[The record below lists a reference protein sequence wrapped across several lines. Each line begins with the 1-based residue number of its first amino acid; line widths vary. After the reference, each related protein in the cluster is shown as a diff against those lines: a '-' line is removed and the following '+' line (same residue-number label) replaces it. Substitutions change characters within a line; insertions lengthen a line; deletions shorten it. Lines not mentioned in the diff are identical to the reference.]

1 MEKLNKKNGEKVSVQ
16 SKNQRG
22 IFYRLK
28 DRLKLNKKNGKKVIV
43 QAEDQPSL
51 AYELTNKY
59 KLEKNKSDDM
69 KALVALGKDLSKYD
83 PATIEGILFYLPL
96 TPEKKNLF
104 QPRNRIVQPEDQQ
117 SHASRLTNKYELKM
131 ERTNPEKFAKLGR
144 ELSRYDPATIEGI
157 LLHLPLIPEEKDL
170 LQPRN
175 RIVQPE
181 DQLELADRLID
192 KYKLK
197 NKHTNL
203 KTMAAL
209 GKDLSRY
216 DPDSTEG
223 ILLHLPLIPE
233 EKKQLKPRNRIV
245 QPEDQLELAYRIT
258 KKYKLKHQH
267 TNLKTFVALGKDLSR
282 YDPDSTEG
290 ILLHL
295 PLIPEEK
302 NLLQPRNR
310 IVKPEDRLELA
321 DRLTDKYNL
330 KMERTD
336 PVTFAKLDRELSK
349 YDSDSTAGILL
360 HLPLIPEE
368 KNLLQ
373 PRNRIVK
380 PENQPNL
387 AYRLTKKYKLKNQHT
402 NVKTLVALGKELS
415 KYDPNSTEGILLLLP
430 LIPEEKKLLQ
440 PRNRIAQPKD
450 QPALAYELTEE
461 KKQSINTET
470 LVIDKDLSKGN
481 PTSSE
486 GNISDLPLIP
496 EEKNLLQPSNR
507 IAQPE
512 GQPALAYELTEEKK
526 QSTNMETLVALDKDL
541 SKDDPTSS
549 GGNISNLPLN
559 PEEKNLLQPS
569 NRIAQPEDQ
578 PALAYELTEEK
589 KQSIN
594 TETLVIDKDLSKG
607 NPTSSEGNISD
618 LPLIPEEKNLL
629 QPSNRIAQPEDQ
641 PALAYE
647 LADEKKQST
656 NMETLV
662 ALDKDLSKGDPNS
675 TEGNISDLPLNP
687 EEKNLLQQRTI
698 EMESI
703 DRTFFIDY
711 LNEQHNLNSNTPL
724 SEKTKA
730 ALIEDL
736 DKFYYLPLKPST
748 CYNFISDLHIIN
760 RDDVYELLND
770 QIPKVNELITQVI
783 NNATLA
789 ITNKYQLLENQSVPK
804 EKLETIATEILDL
817 NLGEEQEREV
827 IAKLEISKEDRATL
841 EEIYREKRDLLQT
854 QESQKDAEIKAATLA
869 ITNTYELSVEK
880 TTPQEKLKA
889 IANELINRNL
899 STLQEHEIIYL
910 LEIETKDRDTLRT
923 IYKELKKIQESQ
935 KDANVKAVTIAF
947 TNIYKLSEDQ
957 PNSQNNLKAIA
968 KTIVD
973 LDLSDEQKREVIL
986 ELEIPKKDKDTLR
999 KMYTNELEKKLQ
1011 ELHWERVSIATA
1023 ISSKYLL
1030 SIEKTTPQEKLKAI
1044 ANELMDLN
1052 PSEVQGKGKDIFHLL
1067 EIKTRDRETLRTI
1080 YNELKK
1086 TQESQKDANIEVAT
1100 LTITNIYELSKDQ
1113 SNSPEKLNK
1122 TAKTI
1127 VDLDL
1132 SDEQKREVIL
1142 ELKIPEKDKATLR
1155 EMYSNELEKNLN
1167 GERIATAISSKY
1179 QLSVEKTTPQEK
1191 LNTIAK
1197 KITKLNLSDEQKR
1210 EVILKLKIP
1219 EKNKTTLREMYSNE
1233 LEKNLN
1239 GERVATA
1246 ISSKYQ
1252 LSVEK
1257 TTPQEKLNTIAKKIT
1272 KLNLSDEQKR
1282 EVILKLKIPEKN
1294 KTTLREMYSNELEKN
1309 LNGERVATAISS
1321 KYQLSVEKTTPQEKL
1336 NTIAKKITKLDLSD
1350 EQKREVIRILE
1361 IPEKDQD
1368 TLREMYLNKFEEK
1381 LNWKIV
1387 TKAIDISS
1395 KYQLSVEKT
1404 TPQEKLK
1411 AIANELIDLNL
1422 SKVQEKEKEIIH
1434 LLEIETEDRDTLRT
1448 IYKELKK
1455 IQVIKKVAPLAIT
1468 TKYELSE
1475 DQSNSPEKLNK
1486 TAKKIANLDLTDEQK
1501 REVILELKIPE
1512 KDRDTLLSIYEEQK
1526 KVANIAIIKK
1536 YQPTALYDLKEIA
1549 KHIANERR
1557 NNVKKKSTESEQLFQ
1572 QNVNAVA
1579 TTITNKHQLSENRPA
1594 TSNKLHRIANEVVYL
1609 NFNIEQKLELMR
1621 TLTLAKADKDK
1632 LLNIFS
1638 NSVINDKIVSLL
1650 AEEIKVAYQLSENKT
1665 ISPKD
1670 LHEIAFIIEN
1680 SYLDEKYME
1689 TIPKAL
1695 VMRREDKKALRDI
1708 IREKAKQQTEKKQEN
1723 EADIKINGKTIAE
1736 VVDDNALLLSRAMN
1750 TALELKENQKVE
1762 PEILSM
1768 MAEFIGSRKLN
1779 EINRRNMPYMLT
1791 LTKEDKKELNE
1802 ITNEKTTLL
1811 NKELEISQ
1819 EPAKMNLSSTL
1830 SQGLNNLDS
1839 KPKNPLQTSPK
1850 PNLRTLLNQSENT
1863 PGLEPNTSPKPGTL
1877 PKAPARI
1884 NLLNAVVQNKIVS
1897 LLAETI
1903 KVNYQLSE
1911 NKTTSPK
1918 DLHEIAITI
1927 ENSYLDEKYMD
1938 TLSDNL
1944 VMRIEEKEAL
1954 RDIIRE
1960 RAKQQT
1966 DKKQEN
1972 EADIKINGKTI
1983 AEVVDDNALLL
1994 SRAMNTALALKENQ
2008 KVEPKMLSTMAEFI
2022 GSRKLNEINRR
2033 NIPYML
2039 TLTKEDKK
2047 ELNEIING
2055 KTTLLSK
2062 LPELDRTNLNPID
2075 QVPLP
2080 LNQRLSNRGSE
2091 QNTLPKPNKN
2101 IKQMNSLSQESAEVS
2116 R

>member
-1 MEKLNKKNGEKVSVQ
+1 NNMEKLNKKNGEKVSVQ

-43 QAEDQPSL
+43 QPEDQLSL

-69 KALVALGKDLSKYD
+69 KALVALGKDLSKYA

-117 SHASRLTNKYELKM
+117 SHAYRLTNKYELKM

-233 EKKQLKPRNRIV
+233 EKKQLQPRNRIV

-349 YDSDSTAGILL
+349 YDSDSTEGILL

-461 KKQSINTET
+461 KKQSTNMET
-470 LVIDKDLSKGN
+470 LVALDKDLSKDD
-481 PTSSE
+481 PTSSG
-486 GNISDLPLIP
+486 GNISNLPLNP
-496 EEKNLLQPSNR
+496 KEKNLLQPSNR

-512 GQPALAYELTEEKK
+512 DQPALAYELTEEKK

-541 SKDDPTSS
+541 SKDDPTSTE
-549 GGNISNLPLN
+549 GILLLLPLI
-559 PEEKNLLQPS
+559 PEEKKLLQPS

-589 KQSIN
+589 KQS
-594 TETLVIDKDLSKG
+594 
-607 NPTSSEGNISD
+607 
-618 LPLIPEEKNLL
+618 
-629 QPSNRIAQPEDQ
+629 
-641 PALAYE
+641 
-647 LADEKKQST
+647 T

-662 ALDKDLSKGDPNS
+662 TLDKDLSKDDPTS
-675 TEGNISDLPLNP
+675 SGGNISNRPLNP
-687 EEKNLLQQRTI
+687 EEKKLLQQRTI

-804 EKLETIATEILDL
+804 EKLETITTEILDL

-854 QESQKDAEIKAATLA
+854 QESQKDAEIKAATIA

-999 KMYTNELEKKLQ
+999 SIYKELKIIQESQKDANIKAVTLAITNIYKLSEDQPNSQNNLKAIAKTIVDLDLSDEQKREVILELEIPKKDKDTLRKMYSNKLEKKLQ
-1011 ELHWERVSIATA
+1011 KLHWERVSIATA

-1052 PSEVQGKGKDIFHLL
+1052 PSEVQGIGKDIFHLL
-1067 EIKTRDRETLRTI
+1067 EMKTRDRKTLRTI

-1086 TQESQKDANIEVAT
+1086 TQESQKYANIKAAT

-1142 ELKIPEKDKATLR
+1142 ELKIPEKDK
-1155 EMYSNELEKNLN
+1155 
-1167 GERIATAISSKY
+1167 
-1179 QLSVEKTTPQEK
+1179 
-1191 LNTIAK
+1191 
-1197 KITKLNLSDEQKR
+1197 
-1210 EVILKLKIP
+1210 
-1219 EKNKTTLREMYSNE
+1219 TTLREMYSNE

-1239 GERVATA
+1239 GERVS
-1246 ISSKYQ
+1246 I
-1252 LSVEK
+1252 
-1257 TTPQEKLNTIAKKIT
+1257 
-1272 KLNLSDEQKR
+1272 
-1282 EVILKLKIPEKN
+1282 
-1294 KTTLREMYSNELEKN
+1294 
-1309 LNGERVATAISS
+1309 ATAISS

-1381 LNWKIV
+1381 LNWKIF
-1387 TKAIDISS
+1387 TAATAISS

-1411 AIANELIDLNL
+1411 GIANELIDLNL
-1422 SKVQEKEKEIIH
+1422 SKAQEKEKEIIH
-1434 LLEIETEDRDTLRT
+1434 LLAIETEDRDTLRT

-1455 IQVIKKVAPLAIT
+1455 IQVIKKVATLAIT

-1486 TAKKIANLDLTDEQK
+1486 TAKKIAKLDLSDEQK
-1501 REVILELKIPE
+1501 REVIFELKIPE

-1536 YQPTALYDLKEIA
+1536 YQPNAQYDLKEIA

-1579 TTITNKHQLSENRPA
+1579 TTITNKHQLSEDRPA
-1594 TSNKLHRIANEVVYL
+1594 TSNKLHRIANEVVNL
-1609 NFNIEQKLELMR
+1609 NLNIDQKLELMR
-1621 TLTLAKADKDK
+1621 TLALTQADKDK
-1632 LLNIFS
+1632 LRNIFS

-1670 LHEIAFIIEN
+1670 LHEIAITIEN
-1680 SYLDEKYME
+1680 SSLDKKYMD
-1689 TIPKAL
+1689 TVSNAL
-1695 VMRREDKKALRDI
+1695 VMTREDKETLRDM
-1708 IREKAKQQTEKKQEN
+1708 IRERAKQQTEKKQEN
-1723 EADIKINGKTIAE
+1723 EVDIKINGKTIAE
-1736 VVDDNALLLSRAMN
+1736 VLDDNALLLSRAMN
-1750 TALELKENQKVE
+1750 TALELKENKKVE

-1884 NLLNAVVQNKIVS
+1884 NLLNVVVQNKIVS

-1911 NKTTSPK
+1911 NKTISPK

-2062 LPELDRTNLNPID
+2062 LPELDRTNPNPID

-2101 IKQMNSLSQESAEVS
+2101 IKQMNSLSQGSAEVS

>member
-594 TETLVIDKDLSKG
+594 TETLV
-607 NPTSSEGNISD
+607 
-618 LPLIPEEKNLL
+618 
-629 QPSNRIAQPEDQ
+629 
-641 PALAYE
+641 
-647 LADEKKQST
+647 
-656 NMETLV
+656 V
-662 ALDKDLSKGDPNS
+662 DKDLSKGDPNS
-675 TEGNISDLPLNP
+675 TEGNISDLPLIP

>member
-1 MEKLNKKNGEKVSVQ
+1 NKKNGEKVSVQ

-43 QAEDQPSL
+43 QPEDQLSL

-69 KALVALGKDLSKYD
+69 KALVALGKDLSKYA

-117 SHASRLTNKYELKM
+117 SHAYRLTNKYELKM

-233 EKKQLKPRNRIV
+233 EKKQLQPRNRIV

-349 YDSDSTAGILL
+349 YDSDSTEGILL

-461 KKQSINTET
+461 KKQSTNMET
-470 LVIDKDLSKGN
+470 LVALDKDLSKDD
-481 PTSSE
+481 PTSSG
-486 GNISDLPLIP
+486 GNISNLPLNP
-496 EEKNLLQPSNR
+496 KEKNLLQPSNR

-512 GQPALAYELTEEKK
+512 DQPALAYELTEEKK

-541 SKDDPTSS
+541 SKDDPTSTE
-549 GGNISNLPLN
+549 GILLLLPLI
-559 PEEKNLLQPS
+559 PEEKKLLQPS

-589 KQSIN
+589 KQS
-594 TETLVIDKDLSKG
+594 
-607 NPTSSEGNISD
+607 
-618 LPLIPEEKNLL
+618 
-629 QPSNRIAQPEDQ
+629 
-641 PALAYE
+641 
-647 LADEKKQST
+647 T

-662 ALDKDLSKGDPNS
+662 TLDKDLSKDDPTS
-675 TEGNISDLPLNP
+675 SGGNISNRPLNP
-687 EEKNLLQQRTI
+687 EEKKLLQQRTI

-804 EKLETIATEILDL
+804 EKLETITTEILDL

-854 QESQKDAEIKAATLA
+854 QESQKDAEIKAATIA

-999 KMYTNELEKKLQ
+999 SIYKELKIIQESQKDANIKAVTLAITNIYKLSEDQPNSQNNLKAIAKTIVDLDLSDEQKREVILELEIPKKDKDTLRKMYSNKLEKKLQ
-1011 ELHWERVSIATA
+1011 KLHWERVSIATA

-1052 PSEVQGKGKDIFHLL
+1052 PSEVQGIGKDIFHLL
-1067 EIKTRDRETLRTI
+1067 EMKTRDRKTLRTI

-1086 TQESQKDANIEVAT
+1086 TQESQKYANIKAAT

-1142 ELKIPEKDKATLR
+1142 ELKIPEKDK
-1155 EMYSNELEKNLN
+1155 
-1167 GERIATAISSKY
+1167 
-1179 QLSVEKTTPQEK
+1179 
-1191 LNTIAK
+1191 
-1197 KITKLNLSDEQKR
+1197 
-1210 EVILKLKIP
+1210 
-1219 EKNKTTLREMYSNE
+1219 TTLREMYSNE

-1239 GERVATA
+1239 GERVS
-1246 ISSKYQ
+1246 I
-1252 LSVEK
+1252 
-1257 TTPQEKLNTIAKKIT
+1257 
-1272 KLNLSDEQKR
+1272 
-1282 EVILKLKIPEKN
+1282 
-1294 KTTLREMYSNELEKN
+1294 
-1309 LNGERVATAISS
+1309 ATAISS

-1381 LNWKIV
+1381 LNWKIF
-1387 TKAIDISS
+1387 TAATAISS

-1411 AIANELIDLNL
+1411 GIANELIDLNL
-1422 SKVQEKEKEIIH
+1422 SKAQEKEKEIIH
-1434 LLEIETEDRDTLRT
+1434 LLAIETEDRDTLRT

-1455 IQVIKKVAPLAIT
+1455 IQVIKKVATLAIT

-1486 TAKKIANLDLTDEQK
+1486 TAKKIAKLDLSDEQK
-1501 REVILELKIPE
+1501 REVIFELKIPE

-1536 YQPTALYDLKEIA
+1536 YQPNAQYDLKEIA

-1579 TTITNKHQLSENRPA
+1579 TTITNKHQLSEDRPA
-1594 TSNKLHRIANEVVYL
+1594 TSNKLHRIANEVVNL
-1609 NFNIEQKLELMR
+1609 NLNIDQKLELMR
-1621 TLTLAKADKDK
+1621 TLALTQADKDK
-1632 LLNIFS
+1632 LRNIFS

-1670 LHEIAFIIEN
+1670 LHEIAITIEN
-1680 SYLDEKYME
+1680 SSLDKKYMD
-1689 TIPKAL
+1689 TVSNAL
-1695 VMRREDKKALRDI
+1695 VMTREDKETLRDM
-1708 IREKAKQQTEKKQEN
+1708 IRERAKQQTEKKQEN
-1723 EADIKINGKTIAE
+1723 EVDIKINGKTIAE
-1736 VVDDNALLLSRAMN
+1736 VLDDNALLLSRAMN
-1750 TALELKENQKVE
+1750 TALELKENKKVE

-1884 NLLNAVVQNKIVS
+1884 NLLNVVVQNKIVS

-1911 NKTTSPK
+1911 NKTISPK

-2062 LPELDRTNLNPID
+2062 LPELDRTNPNPID

-2101 IKQMNSLSQESAEVS
+2101 IKQMNSLSQGSAEVS

>member
-69 KALVALGKDLSKYD
+69 KALVALGKDLSKHA

-117 SHASRLTNKYELKM
+117 SHAYRLTNKYELKM
-131 ERTNPEKFAKLGR
+131 ERTNPENFAKLGR

-233 EKKQLKPRNRIV
+233 EKKQLQPRNRIV

-302 NLLQPRNR
+302 DLLQPRNR
-310 IVKPEDRLELA
+310 IIKPEDRLELA
-321 DRLTDKYNL
+321 DRLTVKYNL

-349 YDSDSTAGILL
+349 YDSDSTEGILL

-415 KYDPNSTEGILLLLP
+415 KYDPNSTAGILLLLP
-430 LIPEEKKLLQ
+430 LNPEEKKLLQ

-450 QPALAYELTEE
+450 
-461 KKQSINTET
+461 
-470 LVIDKDLSKGN
+470 
-481 PTSSE
+481 
-486 GNISDLPLIP
+486 
-496 EEKNLLQPSNR
+496 
-507 IAQPE
+507 
-512 GQPALAYELTEEKK
+512 QPALAYELTEEKK

-549 GGNISNLPLN
+549 GGNISNFPLN

-589 KQSIN
+589 KQS
-594 TETLVIDKDLSKG
+594 
-607 NPTSSEGNISD
+607 
-618 LPLIPEEKNLL
+618 
-629 QPSNRIAQPEDQ
+629 
-641 PALAYE
+641 
-647 LADEKKQST
+647 T

-662 ALDKDLSKGDPNS
+662 ALDKDLSKDDPTS
-675 TEGNISDLPLNP
+675 SEGNISNRPLNP

-711 LNEQHNLNSNTPL
+711 HNEQHNLNSNTPL

-854 QESQKDAEIKAATLA
+854 QESQKDAEIKAATIA

-957 PNSQNNLKAIA
+957 PNSQSNLKAIAKTIVDLDLSDEQKREVILELEIPKKDKDTLRSIYKELKIIQESQKDANIKAVTLAITNIYKLSEDQPNSQNNLKAIA

-999 KMYTNELEKKLQ
+999 KMYSNKLEKKLQ
-1011 ELHWERVSIATA
+1011 KLHWERVSIATA

-1052 PSEVQGKGKDIFHLL
+1052 PSEVQGIGKDIFHLL
-1067 EIKTRDRETLRTI
+1067 EMKTRDRKTLRTI

-1086 TQESQKDANIEVAT
+1086 TQESQKYANIKAAT
-1100 LTITNIYELSKDQ
+1100 
-1113 SNSPEKLNK
+1113 
-1122 TAKTI
+1122 
-1127 VDLDL
+1127 
-1132 SDEQKREVIL
+1132 
-1142 ELKIPEKDKATLR
+1142 
-1155 EMYSNELEKNLN
+1155 
-1167 GERIATAISSKY
+1167 
-1179 QLSVEKTTPQEK
+1179 
-1191 LNTIAK
+1191 
-1197 KITKLNLSDEQKR
+1197 
-1210 EVILKLKIP
+1210 
-1219 EKNKTTLREMYSNE
+1219 
-1233 LEKNLN
+1233 
-1239 GERVATA
+1239 
-1246 ISSKYQ
+1246 
-1252 LSVEK
+1252 
-1257 TTPQEKLNTIAKKIT
+1257 
-1272 KLNLSDEQKR
+1272 
-1282 EVILKLKIPEKN
+1282 
-1294 KTTLREMYSNELEKN
+1294 
-1309 LNGERVATAISS
+1309 
-1321 KYQLSVEKTTPQEKL
+1321 
-1336 NTIAKKITKLDLSD
+1336 
-1350 EQKREVIRILE
+1350 
-1361 IPEKDQD
+1361 
-1368 TLREMYLNKFEEK
+1368 
-1381 LNWKIV
+1381 
-1387 TKAIDISS
+1387 
-1395 KYQLSVEKT
+1395 
-1404 TPQEKLK
+1404 
-1411 AIANELIDLNL
+1411 
-1422 SKVQEKEKEIIH
+1422 
-1434 LLEIETEDRDTLRT
+1434 
-1448 IYKELKK
+1448 
-1455 IQVIKKVAPLAIT
+1455 LAIT

-1512 KDRDTLLSIYEEQK
+1512 KDQDTLLSIYEEQK
-1526 KVANIAIIKK
+1526 KAANIAIIKK
-1536 YQPTALYDLKEIA
+1536 YQPNAQYDLKEIA

-1557 NNVKKKSTESEQLFQ
+1557 NNVKKKSTESKQLFQ
-1572 QNVNAVA
+1572 QNVHAVA
-1579 TTITNKHQLSENRPA
+1579 TTITNKHQLSEKRPA
-1594 TSNKLHRIANEVVYL
+1594 NPNKLHRIANEVVNL
-1609 NFNIEQKLELMR
+1609 NLNIDQKLELMR
-1621 TLTLAKADKDK
+1621 TLALTQADKDK
-1632 LLNIFS
+1632 LRNIFS

-1670 LHEIAFIIEN
+1670 LHNIAITIEN
-1680 SYLDEKYME
+1680 SSLDKKYKD
-1689 TIPKAL
+1689 TVSNAL
-1695 VMRREDKKALRDI
+1695 VMTREDKETLRDM
-1708 IREKAKQQTEKKQEN
+1708 IRERAKQQTEKKQEN
-1723 EADIKINGKTIAE
+1723 EADIKINGKT
-1736 VVDDNALLLSRAMN
+1736 
-1750 TALELKENQKVE
+1750 
-1762 PEILSM
+1762 
-1768 MAEFIGSRKLN
+1768 
-1779 EINRRNMPYMLT
+1779 
-1791 LTKEDKKELNE
+1791 
-1802 ITNEKTTLL
+1802 
-1811 NKELEISQ
+1811 
-1819 EPAKMNLSSTL
+1819 
-1830 SQGLNNLDS
+1830 
-1839 KPKNPLQTSPK
+1839 
-1850 PNLRTLLNQSENT
+1850 
-1863 PGLEPNTSPKPGTL
+1863 
-1877 PKAPARI
+1877 
-1884 NLLNAVVQNKIVS
+1884 
-1897 LLAETI
+1897 
-1903 KVNYQLSE
+1903 
-1911 NKTTSPK
+1911 
-1918 DLHEIAITI
+1918 
-1927 ENSYLDEKYMD
+1927 
-1938 TLSDNL
+1938 
-1944 VMRIEEKEAL
+1944 
-1954 RDIIRE
+1954 
-1960 RAKQQT
+1960 
-1966 DKKQEN
+1966 
-1972 EADIKINGKTI
+1972 
-1983 AEVVDDNALLL
+1983 
-1994 SRAMNTALALKENQ
+1994 
-2008 KVEPKMLSTMAEFI
+2008 
-2022 GSRKLNEINRR
+2022 
-2033 NIPYML
+2033 
-2039 TLTKEDKK
+2039 
-2047 ELNEIING
+2047 
-2055 KTTLLSK
+2055 
-2062 LPELDRTNLNPID
+2062 
-2075 QVPLP
+2075 
-2080 LNQRLSNRGSE
+2080 
-2091 QNTLPKPNKN
+2091 
-2101 IKQMNSLSQESAEVS
+2101 
-2116 R
+2116 

>member
-69 KALVALGKDLSKYD
+69 KALVALEKDLSKYD

-104 QPRNRIVQPEDQQ
+104 QPRNRIVRPEDQQ
-117 SHASRLTNKYELKM
+117 SHAYRLTNKYELKM

-181 DQLELADRLID
+181 DQFELADRLID

-282 YDPDSTEG
+282 YDPDSTAG

-321 DRLTDKYNL
+321 DRLTVKYNL

-415 KYDPNSTEGILLLLP
+415 KYDPNSTAGILLLLP
-430 LIPEEKKLLQ
+430 LNPEEKKLLQ

-450 QPALAYELTEE
+450 
-461 KKQSINTET
+461 
-470 LVIDKDLSKGN
+470 
-481 PTSSE
+481 
-486 GNISDLPLIP
+486 
-496 EEKNLLQPSNR
+496 
-507 IAQPE
+507 
-512 GQPALAYELTEEKK
+512 QPALAYELTEEKK

-549 GGNISNLPLN
+549 EGNISN
-559 PEEKNLLQPS
+559 
-569 NRIAQPEDQ
+569 R
-578 PALAYELTEEK
+578 
-589 KQSIN
+589 
-594 TETLVIDKDLSKG
+594 
-607 NPTSSEGNISD
+607 
-618 LPLIPEEKNLL
+618 
-629 QPSNRIAQPEDQ
+629 
-641 PALAYE
+641 
-647 LADEKKQST
+647 
-656 NMETLV
+656 
-662 ALDKDLSKGDPNS
+662 
-675 TEGNISDLPLNP
+675 PLNP

-854 QESQKDAEIKAATLA
+854 QESQKDAEIKAATIA

-957 PNSQNNLKAIA
+957 PNSQSNLKAIAKTIVDLDLSDEQKRKVILELEIPKKDKDTLRSIYKELKIIQESQKDANIKAVTLAITNIYKLSEDQPNSQNNLKAIA

-999 KMYTNELEKKLQ
+999 KMYSNKLEKKLQ
-1011 ELHWERVSIATA
+1011 KLHWERVSIATA

-1052 PSEVQGKGKDIFHLL
+1052 PSEVQGIGKDIFHLL
-1067 EIKTRDRETLRTI
+1067 EMKTRDRKTLRTI

-1086 TQESQKDANIEVAT
+1086 TQESQKYANIKAAT

-1122 TAKTI
+1122 IAKTI
-1127 VDLDL
+1127 VALDL

-1142 ELKIPEKDKATLR
+1142 ELKIPEKDK
-1155 EMYSNELEKNLN
+1155 
-1167 GERIATAISSKY
+1167 
-1179 QLSVEKTTPQEK
+1179 
-1191 LNTIAK
+1191 
-1197 KITKLNLSDEQKR
+1197 
-1210 EVILKLKIP
+1210 
-1219 EKNKTTLREMYSNE
+1219 TTLREMYSDE

-1239 GERVATA
+1239 GERVS
-1246 ISSKYQ
+1246 I
-1252 LSVEK
+1252 
-1257 TTPQEKLNTIAKKIT
+1257 
-1272 KLNLSDEQKR
+1272 
-1282 EVILKLKIPEKN
+1282 
-1294 KTTLREMYSNELEKN
+1294 
-1309 LNGERVATAISS
+1309 ATAISS

-1381 LNWKIV
+1381 LNWKIFTV
-1387 TKAIDISS
+1387 ATAISS

-1422 SKVQEKEKEIIH
+1422 SKAQEKEKEIIH
-1434 LLEIETEDRDTLRT
+1434 LLEIETEDRDTLRA

-1455 IQVIKKVAPLAIT
+1455 IQVIKKVATLAIT
-1468 TKYELSE
+1468 NTYELSE

-1486 TAKKIANLDLTDEQK
+1486 TAKKIAKLDLSDEQK
-1501 REVILELKIPE
+1501 REVIFELKIPE
-1512 KDRDTLLSIYEEQK
+1512 KGQDTLLSIYEEQK
-1526 KVANIAIIKK
+1526 KAANIAIIKK
-1536 YQPTALYDLKEIA
+1536 YKPNAQYDLKEIA

-1572 QNVNAVA
+1572 QNVHAVA
-1579 TTITNKHQLSENRPA
+1579 TTITNKHQLSEKRPA
-1594 TSNKLHRIANEVVYL
+1594 NPNKLRRIANEVVNL
-1609 NFNIEQKLELMR
+1609 NLNIDQKLELMR
-1621 TLTLAKADKDK
+1621 TLALTQADKDK
-1632 LLNIFS
+1632 LRNIFS

-1670 LHEIAFIIEN
+1670 LHNIAITIEN
-1680 SYLDEKYME
+1680 SSLDKKYID
-1689 TIPKAL
+1689 TVSNAL
-1695 VMRREDKKALRDI
+1695 VMTREDKETLRDM
-1708 IREKAKQQTEKKQEN
+1708 IRERAKQQTEKKQEN

-1736 VVDDNALLLSRAMN
+1736 VLDDNALLLSRAMD
-1750 TALELKENQKVE
+1750 TALELKENEKVK

-1819 EPAKMNLSSTL
+1819 EPAKMNLSSIL

>member
-43 QAEDQPSL
+43 QPEDQPSL

-69 KALVALGKDLSKYD
+69 KALVALGKDLSKYA
-83 PATIEGILFYLPL
+83 PATIEGILFYLSL

-104 QPRNRIVQPEDQQ
+104 QPRNRIVKPEDQQ
-117 SHASRLTNKYELKM
+117 SHAYRLTNKYELKM

-233 EKKQLKPRNRIV
+233 EKKQLQPRNRIV

-267 TNLKTFVALGKDLSR
+267 TNLKTFIALGKDLSR

-387 AYRLTKKYKLKNQHT
+387 AYRLTKKYKLKHQHT

-430 LIPEEKKLLQ
+430 LNPEEKKLLQ

-450 QPALAYELTEE
+450 
-461 KKQSINTET
+461 
-470 LVIDKDLSKGN
+470 
-481 PTSSE
+481 
-486 GNISDLPLIP
+486 
-496 EEKNLLQPSNR
+496 
-507 IAQPE
+507 
-512 GQPALAYELTEEKK
+512 QPALAYELTEEKK

-549 GGNISNLPLN
+549 EGNISN
-559 PEEKNLLQPS
+559 
-569 NRIAQPEDQ
+569 
-578 PALAYELTEEK
+578 
-589 KQSIN
+589 
-594 TETLVIDKDLSKG
+594 
-607 NPTSSEGNISD
+607 
-618 LPLIPEEKNLL
+618 
-629 QPSNRIAQPEDQ
+629 
-641 PALAYE
+641 
-647 LADEKKQST
+647 
-656 NMETLV
+656 
-662 ALDKDLSKGDPNS
+662 
-675 TEGNISDLPLNP
+675 LPLNP

-804 EKLETIATEILDL
+804 EKLEAIATEILDL

-854 QESQKDAEIKAATLA
+854 QESQKDAEIKAATIA
-869 ITNTYELSVEK
+869 IINTYELSVEK

-923 IYKELKKIQESQ
+923 IYKELKKIQENQ

-947 TNIYKLSEDQ
+947 KNIYKLSENQPNSQNNLKAIAKTIVDLDLSDEQKREVILELEIPKKDKDTLGTIYKELKIIQESQKDANIKAITIAITNIYKLSEDQ
-957 PNSQNNLKAIA
+957 SNSQNNLKAIA

-999 KMYTNELEKKLQ
+999 KMYSNKLEKKLQ
-1011 ELHWERVSIATA
+1011 KLHWERVSIATA

-1052 PSEVQGKGKDIFHLL
+1052 PSEVQGIGKDIFHLL
-1067 EIKTRDRETLRTI
+1067 EMKTRDRKTLRTI

-1086 TQESQKDANIEVAT
+1086 TQESQKYANIKAAT

-1122 TAKTI
+1122 IAKTI

-1142 ELKIPEKDKATLR
+1142 ELKIPEKDKTTLR
-1155 EMYSNELEKNLN
+1155 EMYSDELEKNLN
-1167 GERIATAISSKY
+1167 GERVSIAKDISSKY
-1179 QLSVEKTTPQEK
+1179 QLSVEKTTPQER

-1197 KITKLNLSDEQKR
+1197 KI
-1210 EVILKLKIP
+1210 
-1219 EKNKTTLREMYSNE
+1219 M
-1233 LEKNLN
+1233 
-1239 GERVATA
+1239 
-1246 ISSKYQ
+1246 
-1252 LSVEK
+1252 
-1257 TTPQEKLNTIAKKIT
+1257 
-1272 KLNLSDEQKR
+1272 
-1282 EVILKLKIPEKN
+1282 
-1294 KTTLREMYSNELEKN
+1294 
-1309 LNGERVATAISS
+1309 
-1321 KYQLSVEKTTPQEKL
+1321 
-1336 NTIAKKITKLDLSD
+1336 KLDLSD

-1361 IPEKDQD
+1361 ISEKDQD

-1387 TKAIDISS
+1387 TTAAAISS

-1404 TPQEKLK
+1404 IPQEKLK
-1411 AIANELIDLNL
+1411 AIANELMDLNL
-1422 SKVQEKEKEIIH
+1422 SKAQEKEEEIIH
-1434 LLEIETEDRDTLRT
+1434 LLAIETEDRDTLRT

-1455 IQVIKKVAPLAIT
+1455 IQVIKKVATLAIT

-1512 KDRDTLLSIYEEQK
+1512 KDQDTLLSIYEEQK
-1526 KVANIAIIKK
+1526 KAANIAIIKK
-1536 YQPTALYDLKEIA
+1536 YQPNAQYDLKEIA

-1579 TTITNKHQLSENRPA
+1579 TTITNKHQLSEDRPA
-1594 TSNKLHRIANEVVYL
+1594 TSNKLHRIANEVVNL
-1609 NFNIEQKLELMR
+1609 NLNIDQKLELMR
-1621 TLTLAKADKDK
+1621 TLALTQADKDK
-1632 LLNIFS
+1632 LRNIFS

-1650 AEEIKVAYQLSENKT
+1650 AEEIKVAYQLTENKA

-1670 LHEIAFIIEN
+1670 LHNIAITIEN
-1680 SYLDEKYME
+1680 SSLDKKYMDAV
-1689 TIPKAL
+1689 PNAL
-1695 VMRREDKKALRDI
+1695 VMTREDKETLRDM
-1708 IREKAKQQTEKKQEN
+1708 IRERAKQQTEKKQEN

-1736 VVDDNALLLSRAMN
+1736 VLDDNALLLSRAMN
-1750 TALELKENQKVE
+1750 TALELKENKKVE

-1779 EINRRNMPYMLT
+1779 EINRRNIPYMLT
-1791 LTKEDKKELNE
+1791 LTKEDKEELSE
-1802 ITNEKTTLL
+1802 IINEKTTLL

-1839 KPKNPLQTSPK
+1839 NPKDPLQTSPK

-1884 NLLNAVVQNKIVS
+1884 NLLNVVVQNKIVS

-2039 TLTKEDKK
+2039 TLTNEDKK

-2062 LPELDRTNLNPID
+2062 LPELDRTNPNPID

-2101 IKQMNSLSQESAEVS
+2101 IKQMNSLSQGSAEVS

>member
-43 QAEDQPSL
+43 QPEDQSSL

-69 KALVALGKDLSKYD
+69 KALVALGKDLSKYA

-117 SHASRLTNKYELKM
+117 SHAYRLTNKYELKM

-223 ILLHLPLIPE
+223 ILLHLPVIPE

-310 IVKPEDRLELA
+310 IVKPEDRLEIA

-349 YDSDSTAGILL
+349 YDSDSTEGILL

-368 KNLLQ
+368 KKLLQ
-373 PRNRIVK
+373 PRNRIVN

-430 LIPEEKKLLQ
+430 LNPEEKKLLQ

-461 KKQSINTET
+461 KKQSTNTET
-470 LVIDKDLSKGN
+470 LVIDKDLSKGD

-486 GNISDLPLIP
+486 GNIS
-496 EEKNLLQPSNR
+496 
-507 IAQPE
+507 
-512 GQPALAYELTEEKK
+512 
-526 QSTNMETLVALDKDL
+526 
-541 SKDDPTSS
+541 
-549 GGNISNLPLN
+549 NLPLN
-559 PEEKNLLQPS
+559 S
-569 NRIAQPEDQ
+569 
-578 PALAYELTEEK
+578 
-589 KQSIN
+589 
-594 TETLVIDKDLSKG
+594 
-607 NPTSSEGNISD
+607 
-618 LPLIPEEKNLL
+618 
-629 QPSNRIAQPEDQ
+629 
-641 PALAYE
+641 
-647 LADEKKQST
+647 
-656 NMETLV
+656 
-662 ALDKDLSKGDPNS
+662 
-675 TEGNISDLPLNP
+675 

-698 EMESI
+698 EMDSE
-703 DRTFFIDY
+703 DRTFFIDHF
-711 LNEQHNLNSNTPL
+711 NEKHSLNSNTPL

-748 CYNFISDLHIIN
+748 CYNFISDLHITN
-760 RDDVYELLND
+760 RDDVRELLND
-770 QIPKVNELITQVI
+770 QIPKVNKLITQVI

-789 ITNKYQLLENQSVPK
+789 ITSKYQLVENQSVPK
-804 EKLETIATEILDL
+804 EKLEAIATEIMNL
-817 NLGEEQEREV
+817 NLVEEQKREV

-841 EEIYREKRDLLQT
+841 GEIYREKQDLLQT
-854 QESQKDAEIKAATLA
+854 QESQKDAEIKAATIA
-869 ITNTYELSVEK
+869 ITTKYE
-880 TTPQEKLKA
+880 
-889 IANELINRNL
+889 
-899 STLQEHEIIYL
+899 
-910 LEIETKDRDTLRT
+910 
-923 IYKELKKIQESQ
+923 
-935 KDANVKAVTIAF
+935 
-947 TNIYKLSEDQ
+947 LSEDQ
-957 PNSQNNLKAIA
+957 
-968 KTIVD
+968 
-973 LDLSDEQKREVIL
+973 
-986 ELEIPKKDKDTLR
+986 
-999 KMYTNELEKKLQ
+999 
-1011 ELHWERVSIATA
+1011 
-1023 ISSKYLL
+1023 
-1030 SIEKTTPQEKLKAI
+1030 
-1044 ANELMDLN
+1044 
-1052 PSEVQGKGKDIFHLL
+1052 
-1067 EIKTRDRETLRTI
+1067 
-1080 YNELKK
+1080 
-1086 TQESQKDANIEVAT
+1086 
-1100 LTITNIYELSKDQ
+1100 
-1113 SNSPEKLNK
+1113 SNSSEKLNK
-1122 TAKTI
+1122 TAKKI
-1127 VDLDL
+1127 AKLDL

-1142 ELKIPEKDKATLR
+1142 ELKIPEKD
-1155 EMYSNELEKNLN
+1155 
-1167 GERIATAISSKY
+1167 
-1179 QLSVEKTTPQEK
+1179 Q
-1191 LNTIAK
+1191 
-1197 KITKLNLSDEQKR
+1197 
-1210 EVILKLKIP
+1210 
-1219 EKNKTTLREMYSNE
+1219 
-1233 LEKNLN
+1233 
-1239 GERVATA
+1239 
-1246 ISSKYQ
+1246 
-1252 LSVEK
+1252 
-1257 TTPQEKLNTIAKKIT
+1257 
-1272 KLNLSDEQKR
+1272 
-1282 EVILKLKIPEKN
+1282 
-1294 KTTLREMYSNELEKN
+1294 
-1309 LNGERVATAISS
+1309 
-1321 KYQLSVEKTTPQEKL
+1321 
-1336 NTIAKKITKLDLSD
+1336 
-1350 EQKREVIRILE
+1350 
-1361 IPEKDQD
+1361 
-1368 TLREMYLNKFEEK
+1368 
-1381 LNWKIV
+1381 
-1387 TKAIDISS
+1387 
-1395 KYQLSVEKT
+1395 
-1404 TPQEKLK
+1404 
-1411 AIANELIDLNL
+1411 
-1422 SKVQEKEKEIIH
+1422 
-1434 LLEIETEDRDTLRT
+1434 
-1448 IYKELKK
+1448 
-1455 IQVIKKVAPLAIT
+1455 
-1468 TKYELSE
+1468 
-1475 DQSNSPEKLNK
+1475 
-1486 TAKKIANLDLTDEQK
+1486 
-1501 REVILELKIPE
+1501 
-1512 KDRDTLLSIYEEQK
+1512 DTLLSIYEEQK
-1526 KVANIAIIKK
+1526 KAATIAIIKK
-1536 YQPTALYDLKEIA
+1536 YKPNAQHDLKEIA

-1572 QNVNAVA
+1572 QNVHAVA
-1579 TTITNKHQLSENRPA
+1579 TTITNKHQLSEKRPA
-1594 TSNKLHRIANEVVYL
+1594 NPNKLHRIANEVVNL
-1609 NFNIEQKLELMR
+1609 NLNIDQKLELMR
-1621 TLTLAKADKDK
+1621 TLALTQADKDK
-1632 LLNIFS
+1632 LRNIFS
-1638 NSVINDKIVSLL
+1638 NSVINDKIVPLL

-1670 LHEIAFIIEN
+1670 LHNIAITIEN
-1680 SYLDEKYME
+1680 SSLDKKY
-1689 TIPKAL
+1689 IDAVPNAL
-1695 VMRREDKKALRDI
+1695 VMTREDKETLRDM
-1708 IREKAKQQTEKKQEN
+1708 IRERAKQQTEIKQEN

-1736 VVDDNALLLSRAMN
+1736 VLDDNALLLSRAMN
-1750 TALELKENQKVE
+1750 TALELKENKKVE

-1884 NLLNAVVQNKIVS
+1884 NLLNVVVQNKIVS

-1911 NKTTSPK
+1911 NKTISPK

-1994 SRAMNTALALKENQ
+1994 SRAMNTALALNENQ

-2062 LPELDRTNLNPID
+2062 LPELDRTNPNPID

-2080 LNQRLSNRGSE
+2080 LNQRLSNLGSE
-2091 QNTLPKPNKN
+2091 QNTPPKPNKN
-2101 IKQMNSLSQESAEVS
+2101 IKQMNSLSQGSAEVS

>member
-461 KKQSINTET
+461 KKQSTNMETLVIDKDLSKDDPTSSGGNISNLPLNPEEKNLLQPSNRIAQPEGQPALAYELTEEKKQSTNTET

-549 GGNISNLPLN
+549 GGNISN
-559 PEEKNLLQPS
+559 
-569 NRIAQPEDQ
+569 
-578 PALAYELTEEK
+578 
-589 KQSIN
+589 
-594 TETLVIDKDLSKG
+594 
-607 NPTSSEGNISD
+607 
-618 LPLIPEEKNLL
+618 
-629 QPSNRIAQPEDQ
+629 
-641 PALAYE
+641 
-647 LADEKKQST
+647 
-656 NMETLV
+656 
-662 ALDKDLSKGDPNS
+662 
-675 TEGNISDLPLNP
+675 LPLNP

-1167 GERIATAISSKY
+1167 GERI
-1179 QLSVEKTTPQEK
+1179 
-1191 LNTIAK
+1191 
-1197 KITKLNLSDEQKR
+1197 
-1210 EVILKLKIP
+1210 
-1219 EKNKTTLREMYSNE
+1219 
-1233 LEKNLN
+1233 
-1239 GERVATA
+1239 ATA

>member
-59 KLEKNKSDDM
+59 KLEKNKSDDI
-69 KALVALGKDLSKYD
+69 KALVALGKDLSKYA

-117 SHASRLTNKYELKM
+117 SHAYRLTNKYELKM

-157 LLHLPLIPEEKDL
+157 L

-233 EKKQLKPRNRIV
+233 EKKQLQPRNRIV

-440 PRNRIAQPKD
+440 PRNRIAQPK
-450 QPALAYELTEE
+450 
-461 KKQSINTET
+461 N
-470 LVIDKDLSKGN
+470 
-481 PTSSE
+481 
-486 GNISDLPLIP
+486 
-496 EEKNLLQPSNR
+496 
-507 IAQPE
+507 
-512 GQPALAYELTEEKK
+512 QPALAYELTEEKK
-526 QSTNMETLVALDKDL
+526 QSTNMETLVVLDKDL

-549 GGNISNLPLN
+549 EGNISNLPLN
-559 PEEKNLLQPS
+559 PEEKKLLQPS
-569 NRIAQPEDQ
+569 NRIAQPKDQ

-589 KQSIN
+589 KQS
-594 TETLVIDKDLSKG
+594 TSMETLVIDKDLSKG
-607 NPTSSEGNISD
+607 DPT
-618 LPLIPEEKNLL
+618 
-629 QPSNRIAQPEDQ
+629 
-641 PALAYE
+641 
-647 LADEKKQST
+647 
-656 NMETLV
+656 
-662 ALDKDLSKGDPNS
+662 S
-675 TEGNISDLPLNP
+675 TEGNISNLPLNP

-698 EMESI
+698 EMDSE

-804 EKLETIATEILDL
+804 EKL
-817 NLGEEQEREV
+817 
-827 IAKLEISKEDRATL
+827 
-841 EEIYREKRDLLQT
+841 
-854 QESQKDAEIKAATLA
+854 
-869 ITNTYELSVEK
+869 
-880 TTPQEKLKA
+880 KA

-923 IYKELKKIQESQ
+923 IYKELKKIQENQ

-947 TNIYKLSEDQ
+947 KNIYKLSEDQ

-999 KMYTNELEKKLQ
+999 TIYKELKIIQESQKDANIKAITIAITNIYKLSEDQSNSQNNLKAIAKTIWALDLSDEQKREVILELEIPKKDKDTLRKMYSNKLEKKLQ
-1011 ELHWERVSIATA
+1011 KLHWERVSIATA

-1052 PSEVQGKGKDIFHLL
+1052 PSEVQGMGKDIFHLL
-1067 EIKTRDRETLRTI
+1067 EIKTRDRKTLRTI

-1086 TQESQKDANIEVAT
+1086 TQESQKDANIKAAT
-1100 LTITNIYELSKDQ
+1100 LAITNIYELSKDQ

-1122 TAKTI
+1122 IAKTI

-1132 SDEQKREVIL
+1132 SEEQKREVIL

-1167 GERIATAISSKY
+1167 GERVSI
-1179 QLSVEKTTPQEK
+1179 
-1191 LNTIAK
+1191 
-1197 KITKLNLSDEQKR
+1197 
-1210 EVILKLKIP
+1210 
-1219 EKNKTTLREMYSNE
+1219 
-1233 LEKNLN
+1233 
-1239 GERVATA
+1239 
-1246 ISSKYQ
+1246 
-1252 LSVEK
+1252 
-1257 TTPQEKLNTIAKKIT
+1257 
-1272 KLNLSDEQKR
+1272 
-1282 EVILKLKIPEKN
+1282 
-1294 KTTLREMYSNELEKN
+1294 
-1309 LNGERVATAISS
+1309 ATAISS

-1381 LNWKIV
+1381 LNWKIF
-1387 TKAIDISS
+1387 TAATAISS

-1411 AIANELIDLNL
+1411 GIANELIDLNL
-1422 SKVQEKEKEIIH
+1422 SKAQEKEKEIIH

-1455 IQVIKKVAPLAIT
+1455 IQVIKKAATLAIT

-1512 KDRDTLLSIYEEQK
+1512 KDQDTLLSIYEEQK
-1526 KVANIAIIKK
+1526 KAANIAIIKK
-1536 YQPTALYDLKEIA
+1536 YQPNAQYDLKEIA

-1557 NNVKKKSTESEQLFQ
+1557 NNVKKKSTESKQLFQ
-1572 QNVNAVA
+1572 QNVHAVA
-1579 TTITNKHQLSENRPA
+1579 TTITNKHQLSEKRPA
-1594 TSNKLHRIANEVVYL
+1594 NPNKLHRIANEVVNL
-1609 NFNIEQKLELMR
+1609 NLNIDQKLELMR
-1621 TLTLAKADKDK
+1621 TLALTQADKDK
-1632 LLNIFS
+1632 LRNIFS

-1670 LHEIAFIIEN
+1670 LHNIAITIEN
-1680 SYLDEKYME
+1680 SSLDKKYMD
-1689 TIPKAL
+1689 TVSNAL
-1695 VMRREDKKALRDI
+1695 VMTREDKETLRDM
-1708 IREKAKQQTEKKQEN
+1708 IRERAKQQTEKKQEN

-1736 VVDDNALLLSRAMN
+1736 VLDDNALLLSRAMD
-1750 TALELKENQKVE
+1750 TALELKENEKVK

-1779 EINRRNMPYMLT
+1779 EINRRNIPYMLT
-1791 LTKEDKKELNE
+1791 LTKEDKEELSE
-1802 ITNEKTTLL
+1802 IINEKTTLL

-1839 KPKNPLQTSPK
+1839 NPKDPLQTSPK

-1884 NLLNAVVQNKIVS
+1884 NLLNVVVQNKIVS

-1911 NKTTSPK
+1911 NKTISPK

-1927 ENSYLDEKYMD
+1927 ENSYLDKKYMD

-1944 VMRIEEKEAL
+1944 VMRREDKEAL
-1954 RDIIRE
+1954 QDIIRE

-2062 LPELDRTNLNPID
+2062 LLELDRTNPNPID

-2101 IKQMNSLSQESAEVS
+2101 IKQMNSLSQGSAEVS

>member
-69 KALVALGKDLSKYD
+69 KALVALGKDLSKHA

-117 SHASRLTNKYELKM
+117 SHAYRLTNKYELKM
-131 ERTNPEKFAKLGR
+131 ERTNPENFAKLGR

-233 EKKQLKPRNRIV
+233 EKKQLQPRNRIV

-302 NLLQPRNR
+302 DLLQPRNR
-310 IVKPEDRLELA
+310 IIKPEDRLELA
-321 DRLTDKYNL
+321 DRLTVKYNL

-349 YDSDSTAGILL
+349 YDSDSTEGILL

-415 KYDPNSTEGILLLLP
+415 KYDPNSTAGILLLLP
-430 LIPEEKKLLQ
+430 LNPEEKKLLQ

-450 QPALAYELTEE
+450 
-461 KKQSINTET
+461 
-470 LVIDKDLSKGN
+470 
-481 PTSSE
+481 
-486 GNISDLPLIP
+486 
-496 EEKNLLQPSNR
+496 
-507 IAQPE
+507 
-512 GQPALAYELTEEKK
+512 QPALAYELTEEKK

-549 GGNISNLPLN
+549 GGNISNFPLN

-589 KQSIN
+589 KQS
-594 TETLVIDKDLSKG
+594 
-607 NPTSSEGNISD
+607 
-618 LPLIPEEKNLL
+618 
-629 QPSNRIAQPEDQ
+629 
-641 PALAYE
+641 
-647 LADEKKQST
+647 T

-662 ALDKDLSKGDPNS
+662 ALDKDLSKDDPTS
-675 TEGNISDLPLNP
+675 SEGNISNRPLNP

-711 LNEQHNLNSNTPL
+711 HNEQHNLNSNTPL

-854 QESQKDAEIKAATLA
+854 QESQKDAEIKAATIA

-957 PNSQNNLKAIA
+957 PNSQSNLKAIAKTIVDLDLSDEQKREVILELEIPKKDKDTLRSIYKELKIIQESQKDANIKAVTLAITNIYKLSEDQPNSQNNLKAIA

-999 KMYTNELEKKLQ
+999 KMYSNKLEKKLQ
-1011 ELHWERVSIATA
+1011 KLHWERVSIATA

-1052 PSEVQGKGKDIFHLL
+1052 PSEVQGIGKDIFHLL
-1067 EIKTRDRETLRTI
+1067 EMKTRDRKTLRTI

-1086 TQESQKDANIEVAT
+1086 TQESQKYANIKAAT

-1122 TAKTI
+1122 IAKTI
-1127 VDLDL
+1127 VALDL
-1132 SDEQKREVIL
+1132 SDEQKSEVIL
-1142 ELKIPEKDKATLR
+1142 ELKIPEKD
-1155 EMYSNELEKNLN
+1155 
-1167 GERIATAISSKY
+1167 
-1179 QLSVEKTTPQEK
+1179 
-1191 LNTIAK
+1191 
-1197 KITKLNLSDEQKR
+1197 
-1210 EVILKLKIP
+1210 
-1219 EKNKTTLREMYSNE
+1219 KTTLREMYSNE

-1239 GERVATA
+1239 GERVS
-1246 ISSKYQ
+1246 I
-1252 LSVEK
+1252 
-1257 TTPQEKLNTIAKKIT
+1257 
-1272 KLNLSDEQKR
+1272 
-1282 EVILKLKIPEKN
+1282 
-1294 KTTLREMYSNELEKN
+1294 
-1309 LNGERVATAISS
+1309 ATAISS

-1381 LNWKIV
+1381 LNWKIF
-1387 TKAIDISS
+1387 TAATAISS

-1422 SKVQEKEKEIIH
+1422 SKAQEKEKEIIH
-1434 LLEIETEDRDTLRT
+1434 LLEIETEDRATLRT

-1455 IQVIKKVAPLAIT
+1455 IQVIKKAATLAIT

-1512 KDRDTLLSIYEEQK
+1512 KDQDTLLSIYEEQK
-1526 KVANIAIIKK
+1526 KAANIAIIKK
-1536 YQPTALYDLKEIA
+1536 YQPNAQYDLKEIA

-1557 NNVKKKSTESEQLFQ
+1557 NNVKKKSTESKQLFQ
-1572 QNVNAVA
+1572 QNVHAVA
-1579 TTITNKHQLSENRPA
+1579 TTITNKHQLSEKRPA
-1594 TSNKLHRIANEVVYL
+1594 NPNKLHRIANEVVNL
-1609 NFNIEQKLELMR
+1609 NLNIDQKLELMR
-1621 TLTLAKADKDK
+1621 TLALTQADKDK
-1632 LLNIFS
+1632 LRNIFS

-1670 LHEIAFIIEN
+1670 LHNIAITIEN
-1680 SYLDEKYME
+1680 SSLDKKYKD
-1689 TIPKAL
+1689 TVSNAL
-1695 VMRREDKKALRDI
+1695 VMTREDKETLRDM
-1708 IREKAKQQTEKKQEN
+1708 IRERAKQQTEKKQEN
-1723 EADIKINGKTIAE
+1723 EADIKINGKTVAE

-1750 TALELKENQKVE
+1750 TALALKENQKVE
-1762 PEILSM
+1762 PKMLST

-1779 EINRRNMPYMLT
+1779 EINRRNIPYMLT
-1791 LTKEDKKELNE
+1791 LTKEDKEELSE
-1802 ITNEKTTLL
+1802 IINEKTTLL
-1811 NKELEISQ
+1811 NKELGISQ
-1819 EPAKMNLSSTL
+1819 VPAKMNLSSTL

-1839 KPKNPLQTSPK
+1839 NPKDPLQTSPK

-1884 NLLNAVVQNKIVS
+1884 NLLNVVVQNKIVS

-2062 LPELDRTNLNPID
+2062 LPELDRTNPNPID

-2101 IKQMNSLSQESAEVS
+2101 IKQMNSLSQGSAEVS

>member
-69 KALVALGKDLSKYD
+69 KALVALGKDLSKHA

-117 SHASRLTNKYELKM
+117 SHAYRLTNKYELKM

-197 NKHTNL
+197 NKHINL

-233 EKKQLKPRNRIV
+233 EKKQLQPRNRIV

-282 YDPDSTEG
+282 YDPDSTAG

-440 PRNRIAQPKD
+440 PRNRIAQPK
-450 QPALAYELTEE
+450 
-461 KKQSINTET
+461 N
-470 LVIDKDLSKGN
+470 
-481 PTSSE
+481 
-486 GNISDLPLIP
+486 
-496 EEKNLLQPSNR
+496 
-507 IAQPE
+507 
-512 GQPALAYELTEEKK
+512 QPALAYELTEEKK
-526 QSTNMETLVALDKDL
+526 QSTSMETLVALDKDL

-549 GGNISNLPLN
+549 EGKISNLPLN

-589 KQSIN
+589 KQS
-594 TETLVIDKDLSKG
+594 TSMETLVIDKDLSKG
-607 NPTSSEGNISD
+607 DPTSTEGNISN
-618 LPLIPEEKNLL
+618 LPLNPEEKKLL
-629 QPSNRIAQPEDQ
+629 QPSNRIAQPKDQ

-647 LADEKKQST
+647 LTEEKKQST

-662 ALDKDLSKGDPNS
+662 ALDKDLSKDDPTS
-675 TEGNISDLPLNP
+675 SEGNISNLPLNP

-698 EMESI
+698 EMDSE

-711 LNEQHNLNSNTPL
+711 LNEKHNLNSNTPL

-736 DKFYYLPLKPST
+736 DTFYYLPLKPST

-760 RDDVYELLND
+760 RDDVYELLKD

-783 NNATLA
+783 NNATLG

-827 IAKLEISKEDRATL
+827 IAKLEISKEDRTTL

-854 QESQKDAEIKAATLA
+854 QESQKDAEIKAATIA

-923 IYKELKKIQESQ
+923 IYKELKKIQENQ

-947 TNIYKLSEDQ
+947 KNIYKLSEDQ

-986 ELEIPKKDKDTLR
+986 ELEIPKKDKDTL
-999 KMYTNELEKKLQ
+999 
-1011 ELHWERVSIATA
+1011 
-1023 ISSKYLL
+1023 
-1030 SIEKTTPQEKLKAI
+1030 
-1044 ANELMDLN
+1044 
-1052 PSEVQGKGKDIFHLL
+1052 G
-1067 EIKTRDRETLRTI
+1067 TI
-1080 YNELKK
+1080 YKELKII
-1086 TQESQKDANIEVAT
+1086 QESQKDANIKAIT
-1100 LTITNIYELSKDQ
+1100 LAITNIYKLSEDQ
-1113 SNSPEKLNK
+1113 SNSQNNLKAI
-1122 TAKTI
+1122 AKTI

-1142 ELKIPEKDKATLR
+1142 ELEIPKKDKDTLR
-1155 EMYSNELEKNLN
+1155 KMYSNKLEKKLQKLHW
-1167 GERIATAISSKY
+1167 ERVSIATAISSKY

-1191 LNTIAK
+1191 LK
-1197 KITKLNLSDEQKR
+1197 
-1210 EVILKLKIP
+1210 
-1219 EKNKTTLREMYSNE
+1219 
-1233 LEKNLN
+1233 
-1239 GERVATA
+1239 G
-1246 ISSKYQ
+1246 
-1252 LSVEK
+1252 
-1257 TTPQEKLNTIAKKIT
+1257 
-1272 KLNLSDEQKR
+1272 
-1282 EVILKLKIPEKN
+1282 
-1294 KTTLREMYSNELEKN
+1294 
-1309 LNGERVATAISS
+1309 
-1321 KYQLSVEKTTPQEKL
+1321 
-1336 NTIAKKITKLDLSD
+1336 
-1350 EQKREVIRILE
+1350 
-1361 IPEKDQD
+1361 
-1368 TLREMYLNKFEEK
+1368 
-1381 LNWKIV
+1381 
-1387 TKAIDISS
+1387 
-1395 KYQLSVEKT
+1395 
-1404 TPQEKLK
+1404 
-1411 AIANELIDLNL
+1411 IANELIDLNL
-1422 SKVQEKEKEIIH
+1422 SKAQEKEKEIIH

-1455 IQVIKKVAPLAIT
+1455 IQVIKKVATLAIT

-1512 KDRDTLLSIYEEQK
+1512 KDQDTLLSIYEEQK
-1526 KVANIAIIKK
+1526 KAANIAIIKK
-1536 YQPTALYDLKEIA
+1536 YQPNAQYDLKEIA

-1572 QNVNAVA
+1572 QNVHAVA
-1579 TTITNKHQLSENRPA
+1579 TTITNKHQLSEKRPA
-1594 TSNKLHRIANEVVYL
+1594 NPNKLHRIANEVVNL
-1609 NFNIEQKLELMR
+1609 NLNIDQKLELMR
-1621 TLTLAKADKDK
+1621 TLALTQADKDK
-1632 LLNIFS
+1632 LRNIFS

-1670 LHEIAFIIEN
+1670 LHNIAITIEN
-1680 SYLDEKYME
+1680 SSLDKKYMD
-1689 TIPKAL
+1689 TVSNAL
-1695 VMRREDKKALRDI
+1695 VMTREDKETLRDM
-1708 IREKAKQQTEKKQEN
+1708 IRERAKQQTEKKQEN

-1736 VVDDNALLLSRAMN
+1736 VLDDNALLLSRAMD
-1750 TALELKENQKVE
+1750 TALELKENKKVE

-1768 MAEFIGSRKLN
+1768 MVEFIGSRKLN
-1779 EINRRNMPYMLT
+1779 EINRRNIPYMLT
-1791 LTKEDKKELNE
+1791 LTKEDKEELSE
-1802 ITNEKTTLL
+1802 IINEKTTLL
-1811 NKELEISQ
+1811 NKELGISQ
-1819 EPAKMNLSSTL
+1819 VPAKMNLSSTL

-1839 KPKNPLQTSPK
+1839 NPKDPLQTSPK

-1863 PGLEPNTSPKPGTL
+1863 PGLEPNTSPKPGSL

-1884 NLLNAVVQNKIVS
+1884 NLLNVVVQNKIVS

-2062 LPELDRTNLNPID
+2062 LPELDRTNPNPID

-2101 IKQMNSLSQESAEVS
+2101 IKQMNSLSQGSAEVS

>member
-43 QAEDQPSL
+43 QPEDQPSL

-69 KALVALGKDLSKYD
+69 KALVALGKDLSKYA
-83 PATIEGILFYLPL
+83 PATIEGILFYLSL
-96 TPEKKNLF
+96 TPEKKKLF
-104 QPRNRIVQPEDQQ
+104 QPRNRIVKPEDQQ
-117 SHASRLTNKYELKM
+117 SHAYRLTNKYELKM

-181 DQLELADRLID
+181 DQFELADRLID

-233 EKKQLKPRNRIV
+233 EKKQLQPRNRIV

-415 KYDPNSTEGILLLLP
+415 KYDPNSTAGILLLLP
-430 LIPEEKKLLQ
+430 LNPEEKKLLQ

-450 QPALAYELTEE
+450 
-461 KKQSINTET
+461 
-470 LVIDKDLSKGN
+470 
-481 PTSSE
+481 
-486 GNISDLPLIP
+486 
-496 EEKNLLQPSNR
+496 
-507 IAQPE
+507 
-512 GQPALAYELTEEKK
+512 QPALAYELTEEKK

-549 GGNISNLPLN
+549 EGNISN
-559 PEEKNLLQPS
+559 
-569 NRIAQPEDQ
+569 R
-578 PALAYELTEEK
+578 
-589 KQSIN
+589 
-594 TETLVIDKDLSKG
+594 
-607 NPTSSEGNISD
+607 
-618 LPLIPEEKNLL
+618 
-629 QPSNRIAQPEDQ
+629 
-641 PALAYE
+641 
-647 LADEKKQST
+647 
-656 NMETLV
+656 
-662 ALDKDLSKGDPNS
+662 
-675 TEGNISDLPLNP
+675 PLNP

-804 EKLETIATEILDL
+804 EKLEAIATEILDL

-854 QESQKDAEIKAATLA
+854 QESQKDAEIKAATIA

-957 PNSQNNLKAIA
+957 PNSQNNLNAIAKTIVALDLSDEQKREVILELEIPKKDKDTLRSIYKELKIIQESQKDANIKAVTLAITNIYKLSEDQPNSQNNLKAIA

-999 KMYTNELEKKLQ
+999 KMYSNKLEKKLQ
-1011 ELHWERVSIATA
+1011 KLHWERVSIATA

-1052 PSEVQGKGKDIFHLL
+1052 PSEVQGIGKDIFHLL
-1067 EIKTRDRETLRTI
+1067 EMKTRDRKTLRTI

-1086 TQESQKDANIEVAT
+1086 TQESQKYANIKAAT
-1100 LTITNIYELSKDQ
+1100 LTIANIYELSKDQ

-1122 TAKTI
+1122 IAKTI

-1142 ELKIPEKDKATLR
+1142 ELKIPEKDK
-1155 EMYSNELEKNLN
+1155 
-1167 GERIATAISSKY
+1167 
-1179 QLSVEKTTPQEK
+1179 
-1191 LNTIAK
+1191 
-1197 KITKLNLSDEQKR
+1197 
-1210 EVILKLKIP
+1210 
-1219 EKNKTTLREMYSNE
+1219 TTLREMYSDE

-1239 GERVATA
+1239 GERVS
-1246 ISSKYQ
+1246 I
-1252 LSVEK
+1252 
-1257 TTPQEKLNTIAKKIT
+1257 
-1272 KLNLSDEQKR
+1272 
-1282 EVILKLKIPEKN
+1282 
-1294 KTTLREMYSNELEKN
+1294 
-1309 LNGERVATAISS
+1309 ATAISS

-1368 TLREMYLNKFEEK
+1368 TLREC
-1381 LNWKIV
+1381 
-1387 TKAIDISS
+1387 T
-1395 KYQLSVEKT
+1395 
-1404 TPQEKLK
+1404 
-1411 AIANELIDLNL
+1411 
-1422 SKVQEKEKEIIH
+1422 
-1434 LLEIETEDRDTLRT
+1434 
-1448 IYKELKK
+1448 
-1455 IQVIKKVAPLAIT
+1455 
-1468 TKYELSE
+1468 
-1475 DQSNSPEKLNK
+1475 
-1486 TAKKIANLDLTDEQK
+1486 
-1501 REVILELKIPE
+1501 
-1512 KDRDTLLSIYEEQK
+1512 
-1526 KVANIAIIKK
+1526 
-1536 YQPTALYDLKEIA
+1536 
-1549 KHIANERR
+1549 
-1557 NNVKKKSTESEQLFQ
+1557 
-1572 QNVNAVA
+1572 
-1579 TTITNKHQLSENRPA
+1579 
-1594 TSNKLHRIANEVVYL
+1594 
-1609 NFNIEQKLELMR
+1609 
-1621 TLTLAKADKDK
+1621 
-1632 LLNIFS
+1632 
-1638 NSVINDKIVSLL
+1638 
-1650 AEEIKVAYQLSENKT
+1650 
-1665 ISPKD
+1665 
-1670 LHEIAFIIEN
+1670 
-1680 SYLDEKYME
+1680 
-1689 TIPKAL
+1689 
-1695 VMRREDKKALRDI
+1695 
-1708 IREKAKQQTEKKQEN
+1708 
-1723 EADIKINGKTIAE
+1723 
-1736 VVDDNALLLSRAMN
+1736 
-1750 TALELKENQKVE
+1750 
-1762 PEILSM
+1762 
-1768 MAEFIGSRKLN
+1768 
-1779 EINRRNMPYMLT
+1779 
-1791 LTKEDKKELNE
+1791 
-1802 ITNEKTTLL
+1802 
-1811 NKELEISQ
+1811 
-1819 EPAKMNLSSTL
+1819 
-1830 SQGLNNLDS
+1830 
-1839 KPKNPLQTSPK
+1839 
-1850 PNLRTLLNQSENT
+1850 
-1863 PGLEPNTSPKPGTL
+1863 
-1877 PKAPARI
+1877 
-1884 NLLNAVVQNKIVS
+1884 
-1897 LLAETI
+1897 
-1903 KVNYQLSE
+1903 
-1911 NKTTSPK
+1911 
-1918 DLHEIAITI
+1918 
-1927 ENSYLDEKYMD
+1927 
-1938 TLSDNL
+1938 
-1944 VMRIEEKEAL
+1944 
-1954 RDIIRE
+1954 
-1960 RAKQQT
+1960 
-1966 DKKQEN
+1966 
-1972 EADIKINGKTI
+1972 
-1983 AEVVDDNALLL
+1983 
-1994 SRAMNTALALKENQ
+1994 
-2008 KVEPKMLSTMAEFI
+2008 
-2022 GSRKLNEINRR
+2022 
-2033 NIPYML
+2033 
-2039 TLTKEDKK
+2039 
-2047 ELNEIING
+2047 
-2055 KTTLLSK
+2055 
-2062 LPELDRTNLNPID
+2062 
-2075 QVPLP
+2075 
-2080 LNQRLSNRGSE
+2080 
-2091 QNTLPKPNKN
+2091 
-2101 IKQMNSLSQESAEVS
+2101 
-2116 R
+2116 

>member
-43 QAEDQPSL
+43 QPEDQLSL

-69 KALVALGKDLSKYD
+69 KALVALGKDLSKYA

-117 SHASRLTNKYELKM
+117 SHAYRLTNKYELKM

-233 EKKQLKPRNRIV
+233 EKKQLQPRNRIV

-349 YDSDSTAGILL
+349 YDSDSTEGILL

-461 KKQSINTET
+461 KKQSTNMET
-470 LVIDKDLSKGN
+470 LVALDKDLSKDD
-481 PTSSE
+481 PTSSG
-486 GNISDLPLIP
+486 GNISNLPLNP
-496 EEKNLLQPSNR
+496 KEKNLLQPSNR

-512 GQPALAYELTEEKK
+512 DQPALAYELTEEKK

-541 SKDDPTSS
+541 SKDDPTSTE
-549 GGNISNLPLN
+549 GILLLLPLI
-559 PEEKNLLQPS
+559 PEEKKLLQPS

-589 KQSIN
+589 KQS
-594 TETLVIDKDLSKG
+594 
-607 NPTSSEGNISD
+607 
-618 LPLIPEEKNLL
+618 
-629 QPSNRIAQPEDQ
+629 
-641 PALAYE
+641 
-647 LADEKKQST
+647 T

-662 ALDKDLSKGDPNS
+662 TLDKDLSKDDPTS
-675 TEGNISDLPLNP
+675 SGGNISNRPLNP
-687 EEKNLLQQRTI
+687 EEKKLLQQRTI

-804 EKLETIATEILDL
+804 EKLETITTEILDL

-854 QESQKDAEIKAATLA
+854 QESQKDAEIKAATIA

-999 KMYTNELEKKLQ
+999 SIYKELKIIQESQKDANIKAVTLAITNIYKLSEDQPNSQNNLKAIAKTIVDLDLSDEQKREVILELEIPKKDKDTLRKMYSNKLEKKLQ
-1011 ELHWERVSIATA
+1011 KLHWERVSIATA

-1052 PSEVQGKGKDIFHLL
+1052 PSEVQGIGKDIFHLL
-1067 EIKTRDRETLRTI
+1067 EMKTRDRKTLRTI

-1086 TQESQKDANIEVAT
+1086 TQESQKYANIKAAT

-1142 ELKIPEKDKATLR
+1142 ELKIPEKDK
-1155 EMYSNELEKNLN
+1155 
-1167 GERIATAISSKY
+1167 
-1179 QLSVEKTTPQEK
+1179 
-1191 LNTIAK
+1191 
-1197 KITKLNLSDEQKR
+1197 
-1210 EVILKLKIP
+1210 
-1219 EKNKTTLREMYSNE
+1219 TTLREMYSNE

-1239 GERVATA
+1239 GERVS
-1246 ISSKYQ
+1246 I
-1252 LSVEK
+1252 
-1257 TTPQEKLNTIAKKIT
+1257 
-1272 KLNLSDEQKR
+1272 
-1282 EVILKLKIPEKN
+1282 
-1294 KTTLREMYSNELEKN
+1294 
-1309 LNGERVATAISS
+1309 ATAISS

-1381 LNWKIV
+1381 LNWKIF
-1387 TKAIDISS
+1387 TAATAISS

-1411 AIANELIDLNL
+1411 GIANELIDLNL
-1422 SKVQEKEKEIIH
+1422 SKAQEKEKEIIH
-1434 LLEIETEDRDTLRT
+1434 LLAIETEDRDTLRT

-1455 IQVIKKVAPLAIT
+1455 IQVIKKVATLAIT

-1486 TAKKIANLDLTDEQK
+1486 TAKKIAKLDLSDEQK
-1501 REVILELKIPE
+1501 REVIFELKIPE

-1536 YQPTALYDLKEIA
+1536 YQPNAQYDLKEIA

-1579 TTITNKHQLSENRPA
+1579 TTITNKHQLSEDRPA
-1594 TSNKLHRIANEVVYL
+1594 TSNKLHRIANEVVNL
-1609 NFNIEQKLELMR
+1609 NLNIDQKLELMR
-1621 TLTLAKADKDK
+1621 TLALTQADKDK
-1632 LLNIFS
+1632 LRNIFS

-1670 LHEIAFIIEN
+1670 LHEIAITIEN
-1680 SYLDEKYME
+1680 SSLDKKYMD
-1689 TIPKAL
+1689 TVSNAL
-1695 VMRREDKKALRDI
+1695 VMTREDKETLRDM
-1708 IREKAKQQTEKKQEN
+1708 IRERAKQQTEKKQEN
-1723 EADIKINGKTIAE
+1723 EVDIKINGKTIAE
-1736 VVDDNALLLSRAMN
+1736 VLDDNALLLSRAMN
-1750 TALELKENQKVE
+1750 TALELKENKKVE

-1884 NLLNAVVQNKIVS
+1884 NLLNVVVQNKIVS

-1911 NKTTSPK
+1911 NKTISPK

-2062 LPELDRTNLNPID
+2062 LPELDRTNPNPID

-2101 IKQMNSLSQESAEVS
+2101 IKQMNSLSQGSAEVS

>member
-321 DRLTDKYNL
+321 DRLIDKYNL

-387 AYRLTKKYKLKNQHT
+387 AYRLTKMYKLKNQHT

-415 KYDPNSTEGILLLLP
+415 KYDPDSTEGILLLLP
-430 LIPEEKKLLQ
+430 LIPEEKNLLQ

-450 QPALAYELTEE
+450 QPALAYELM
-461 KKQSINTET
+461 
-470 LVIDKDLSKGN
+470 
-481 PTSSE
+481 
-486 GNISDLPLIP
+486 
-496 EEKNLLQPSNR
+496 
-507 IAQPE
+507 
-512 GQPALAYELTEEKK
+512 EEKK
-526 QSTNMETLVALDKDL
+526 QSTNTETLVALDKDL
-541 SKDDPTSS
+541 SKGD
-549 GGNISNLPLN
+549 
-559 PEEKNLLQPS
+559 
-569 NRIAQPEDQ
+569 
-578 PALAYELTEEK
+578 
-589 KQSIN
+589 
-594 TETLVIDKDLSKG
+594 
-607 NPTSSEGNISD
+607 PTSSEGNISD

-1142 ELKIPEKDKATLR
+1142 ELKIPEKDK
-1155 EMYSNELEKNLN
+1155 
-1167 GERIATAISSKY
+1167 
-1179 QLSVEKTTPQEK
+1179 
-1191 LNTIAK
+1191 
-1197 KITKLNLSDEQKR
+1197 
-1210 EVILKLKIP
+1210 
-1219 EKNKTTLREMYSNE
+1219 
-1233 LEKNLN
+1233 
-1239 GERVATA
+1239 
-1246 ISSKYQ
+1246 
-1252 LSVEK
+1252 
-1257 TTPQEKLNTIAKKIT
+1257 
-1272 KLNLSDEQKR
+1272 
-1282 EVILKLKIPEKN
+1282 
-1294 KTTLREMYSNELEKN
+1294 
-1309 LNGERVATAISS
+1309 
-1321 KYQLSVEKTTPQEKL
+1321 
-1336 NTIAKKITKLDLSD
+1336 
-1350 EQKREVIRILE
+1350 
-1361 IPEKDQD
+1361 
-1368 TLREMYLNKFEEK
+1368 
-1381 LNWKIV
+1381 
-1387 TKAIDISS
+1387 
-1395 KYQLSVEKT
+1395 
-1404 TPQEKLK
+1404 
-1411 AIANELIDLNL
+1411 
-1422 SKVQEKEKEIIH
+1422 
-1434 LLEIETEDRDTLRT
+1434 
-1448 IYKELKK
+1448 
-1455 IQVIKKVAPLAIT
+1455 
-1468 TKYELSE
+1468 
-1475 DQSNSPEKLNK
+1475 
-1486 TAKKIANLDLTDEQK
+1486 
-1501 REVILELKIPE
+1501 
-1512 KDRDTLLSIYEEQK
+1512 
-1526 KVANIAIIKK
+1526 
-1536 YQPTALYDLKEIA
+1536 
-1549 KHIANERR
+1549 
-1557 NNVKKKSTESEQLFQ
+1557 
-1572 QNVNAVA
+1572 
-1579 TTITNKHQLSENRPA
+1579 
-1594 TSNKLHRIANEVVYL
+1594 
-1609 NFNIEQKLELMR
+1609 
-1621 TLTLAKADKDK
+1621 
-1632 LLNIFS
+1632 
-1638 NSVINDKIVSLL
+1638 
-1650 AEEIKVAYQLSENKT
+1650 
-1665 ISPKD
+1665 
-1670 LHEIAFIIEN
+1670 
-1680 SYLDEKYME
+1680 
-1689 TIPKAL
+1689 
-1695 VMRREDKKALRDI
+1695 
-1708 IREKAKQQTEKKQEN
+1708 
-1723 EADIKINGKTIAE
+1723 
-1736 VVDDNALLLSRAMN
+1736 
-1750 TALELKENQKVE
+1750 
-1762 PEILSM
+1762 
-1768 MAEFIGSRKLN
+1768 
-1779 EINRRNMPYMLT
+1779 
-1791 LTKEDKKELNE
+1791 
-1802 ITNEKTTLL
+1802 
-1811 NKELEISQ
+1811 
-1819 EPAKMNLSSTL
+1819 
-1830 SQGLNNLDS
+1830 
-1839 KPKNPLQTSPK
+1839 
-1850 PNLRTLLNQSENT
+1850 
-1863 PGLEPNTSPKPGTL
+1863 
-1877 PKAPARI
+1877 
-1884 NLLNAVVQNKIVS
+1884 
-1897 LLAETI
+1897 
-1903 KVNYQLSE
+1903 
-1911 NKTTSPK
+1911 
-1918 DLHEIAITI
+1918 
-1927 ENSYLDEKYMD
+1927 
-1938 TLSDNL
+1938 
-1944 VMRIEEKEAL
+1944 
-1954 RDIIRE
+1954 
-1960 RAKQQT
+1960 
-1966 DKKQEN
+1966 
-1972 EADIKINGKTI
+1972 
-1983 AEVVDDNALLL
+1983 
-1994 SRAMNTALALKENQ
+1994 
-2008 KVEPKMLSTMAEFI
+2008 
-2022 GSRKLNEINRR
+2022 
-2033 NIPYML
+2033 
-2039 TLTKEDKK
+2039 
-2047 ELNEIING
+2047 
-2055 KTTLLSK
+2055 
-2062 LPELDRTNLNPID
+2062 
-2075 QVPLP
+2075 
-2080 LNQRLSNRGSE
+2080 
-2091 QNTLPKPNKN
+2091 
-2101 IKQMNSLSQESAEVS
+2101 
-2116 R
+2116 

>member
-43 QAEDQPSL
+43 QPEDQLSL

-69 KALVALGKDLSKYD
+69 KALVALGKDLSKYA

-117 SHASRLTNKYELKM
+117 SHAYRLTNKYELKM

-233 EKKQLKPRNRIV
+233 EKKQLQPRNRIV

-349 YDSDSTAGILL
+349 YDSDSTEGILL

-461 KKQSINTET
+461 KKQSTNMET
-470 LVIDKDLSKGN
+470 LVALDKDLSKDD
-481 PTSSE
+481 PTSSG
-486 GNISDLPLIP
+486 GNISNLPLNP
-496 EEKNLLQPSNR
+496 KEKNLLQPSNR

-512 GQPALAYELTEEKK
+512 DQPALAYELTEEKK

-549 GGNISNLPLN
+549 EGNISNLPLN
-559 PEEKNLLQPS
+559 PEEKKLLQPS

-589 KQSIN
+589 KQS
-594 TETLVIDKDLSKG
+594 
-607 NPTSSEGNISD
+607 
-618 LPLIPEEKNLL
+618 
-629 QPSNRIAQPEDQ
+629 
-641 PALAYE
+641 
-647 LADEKKQST
+647 T

-662 ALDKDLSKGDPNS
+662 TLDKDLSKDDPTS
-675 TEGNISDLPLNP
+675 SGGNISNRPLNP
-687 EEKNLLQQRTI
+687 EEKKLLQQRTI

-804 EKLETIATEILDL
+804 EKLETITTEILDL

-854 QESQKDAEIKAATLA
+854 QESQKDAEIKAATIA

-999 KMYTNELEKKLQ
+999 SIYKELKIIQESQKDANIKAVTLAITNIYKLSEDQPNSQNNLKAIAKTIVDLDLSDEQKREVILELEIPKKDKDTLRKMYSNKLEKKLQ
-1011 ELHWERVSIATA
+1011 KLHWERVSIATA

-1052 PSEVQGKGKDIFHLL
+1052 PSEVQGIGKDIFHLL
-1067 EIKTRDRETLRTI
+1067 EMKTRDRKTLRTI

-1086 TQESQKDANIEVAT
+1086 TQESQKYANIKAAT

-1142 ELKIPEKDKATLR
+1142 ELKIPEKDK
-1155 EMYSNELEKNLN
+1155 
-1167 GERIATAISSKY
+1167 
-1179 QLSVEKTTPQEK
+1179 
-1191 LNTIAK
+1191 
-1197 KITKLNLSDEQKR
+1197 
-1210 EVILKLKIP
+1210 
-1219 EKNKTTLREMYSNE
+1219 TTLREMYSNE

-1239 GERVATA
+1239 GERVS
-1246 ISSKYQ
+1246 I
-1252 LSVEK
+1252 
-1257 TTPQEKLNTIAKKIT
+1257 
-1272 KLNLSDEQKR
+1272 
-1282 EVILKLKIPEKN
+1282 
-1294 KTTLREMYSNELEKN
+1294 
-1309 LNGERVATAISS
+1309 ATAISS

-1381 LNWKIV
+1381 LNWKIF
-1387 TKAIDISS
+1387 TAATAISS

-1411 AIANELIDLNL
+1411 GIANELIDLNL
-1422 SKVQEKEKEIIH
+1422 SKAQEKEKEIIH
-1434 LLEIETEDRDTLRT
+1434 LLAIETEDRDTLRT

-1455 IQVIKKVAPLAIT
+1455 IQVIKKVATLAIT

-1486 TAKKIANLDLTDEQK
+1486 TAKKIAKLDLSDEQK
-1501 REVILELKIPE
+1501 REVIFELKIPE

-1536 YQPTALYDLKEIA
+1536 YQPNAQYDLKEIA

-1579 TTITNKHQLSENRPA
+1579 TTITNKHQLSEDRPA
-1594 TSNKLHRIANEVVYL
+1594 TSNKLHRIANEVVNL
-1609 NFNIEQKLELMR
+1609 NLNIDQKLELMR
-1621 TLTLAKADKDK
+1621 TLALTQADKDK
-1632 LLNIFS
+1632 LRNIFS

-1670 LHEIAFIIEN
+1670 LHEIAITIEN
-1680 SYLDEKYME
+1680 SSLDKKYMD
-1689 TIPKAL
+1689 TVSNAL
-1695 VMRREDKKALRDI
+1695 VMTREDKETLRDM
-1708 IREKAKQQTEKKQEN
+1708 IRERAKQQTEKKQEN
-1723 EADIKINGKTIAE
+1723 EVDIKINGKTIAE
-1736 VVDDNALLLSRAMN
+1736 VLDDNALLLSRAMN
-1750 TALELKENQKVE
+1750 TALELKENKKVE

-1884 NLLNAVVQNKIVS
+1884 NLLNVVVQNKIVS

-1911 NKTTSPK
+1911 NKTISPK

-2062 LPELDRTNLNPID
+2062 LPELDRTNPNPID

-2101 IKQMNSLSQESAEVS
+2101 IKQMNSLSQGSAEVS

>member
-69 KALVALGKDLSKYD
+69 KALVALGKDLSKYA

-117 SHASRLTNKYELKM
+117 SHAYRLTNKYELKM

-233 EKKQLKPRNRIV
+233 EKKQLQPRNRIV

-321 DRLTDKYNL
+321 DRLTVKYNL

-368 KNLLQ
+368 KDLLQ

-415 KYDPNSTEGILLLLP
+415 KYDPNSTAGILLLLP
-430 LIPEEKKLLQ
+430 LNPEEKKLLQ

-461 KKQSINTET
+461 KKQS
-470 LVIDKDLSKGN
+470 
-481 PTSSE
+481 
-486 GNISDLPLIP
+486 
-496 EEKNLLQPSNR
+496 
-507 IAQPE
+507 
-512 GQPALAYELTEEKK
+512 
-526 QSTNMETLVALDKDL
+526 
-541 SKDDPTSS
+541 
-549 GGNISNLPLN
+549 
-559 PEEKNLLQPS
+559 
-569 NRIAQPEDQ
+569 
-578 PALAYELTEEK
+578 
-589 KQSIN
+589 
-594 TETLVIDKDLSKG
+594 
-607 NPTSSEGNISD
+607 
-618 LPLIPEEKNLL
+618 
-629 QPSNRIAQPEDQ
+629 
-641 PALAYE
+641 
-647 LADEKKQST
+647 T

-662 ALDKDLSKGDPNS
+662 ALDKDLSKGDPTS
-675 TEGNISDLPLNP
+675 TEGNISNLPLNP

-804 EKLETIATEILDL
+804 EKLEAIATEILDL

-854 QESQKDAEIKAATLA
+854 QESQKDAEIKAATIA

-923 IYKELKKIQESQ
+923 IYKELKKIQENQ

-947 TNIYKLSEDQ
+947 KNIYKLSEDQ

-986 ELEIPKKDKDTLR
+986 ELEIPKKDKDTLGTIYKELKIIQESQKDANIKAITIAITNIYKLSEDQSNSQNNLKAIAKTIVDLDLSDEQKREVILELEIPKKDKDTLR
-999 KMYTNELEKKLQ
+999 KMYSNKLEKKLQ
-1011 ELHWERVSIATA
+1011 KLHWERVSIATA

-1052 PSEVQGKGKDIFHLL
+1052 PSEVQGMGKDIFHLL
-1067 EIKTRDRETLRTI
+1067 EMKTRDRKTLRTI

-1086 TQESQKDANIEVAT
+1086 TQESQKYANIKAAT

-1142 ELKIPEKDKATLR
+1142 
-1155 EMYSNELEKNLN
+1155 
-1167 GERIATAISSKY
+1167 
-1179 QLSVEKTTPQEK
+1179 
-1191 LNTIAK
+1191 
-1197 KITKLNLSDEQKR
+1197 
-1210 EVILKLKIP
+1210 KLKIP

-1239 GERVATA
+1239 GER
-1246 ISSKYQ
+1246 I
-1252 LSVEK
+1252 
-1257 TTPQEKLNTIAKKIT
+1257 
-1272 KLNLSDEQKR
+1272 
-1282 EVILKLKIPEKN
+1282 
-1294 KTTLREMYSNELEKN
+1294 
-1309 LNGERVATAISS
+1309 ATAISS

-1395 KYQLSVEKT
+1395 
-1404 TPQEKLK
+1404 
-1411 AIANELIDLNL
+1411 
-1422 SKVQEKEKEIIH
+1422 
-1434 LLEIETEDRDTLRT
+1434 
-1448 IYKELKK
+1448 
-1455 IQVIKKVAPLAIT
+1455 
-1468 TKYELSE
+1468 
-1475 DQSNSPEKLNK
+1475 
-1486 TAKKIANLDLTDEQK
+1486 
-1501 REVILELKIPE
+1501 
-1512 KDRDTLLSIYEEQK
+1512 
-1526 KVANIAIIKK
+1526 
-1536 YQPTALYDLKEIA
+1536 
-1549 KHIANERR
+1549 
-1557 NNVKKKSTESEQLFQ
+1557 
-1572 QNVNAVA
+1572 
-1579 TTITNKHQLSENRPA
+1579 
-1594 TSNKLHRIANEVVYL
+1594 
-1609 NFNIEQKLELMR
+1609 
-1621 TLTLAKADKDK
+1621 
-1632 LLNIFS
+1632 
-1638 NSVINDKIVSLL
+1638 
-1650 AEEIKVAYQLSENKT
+1650 
-1665 ISPKD
+1665 
-1670 LHEIAFIIEN
+1670 
-1680 SYLDEKYME
+1680 
-1689 TIPKAL
+1689 
-1695 VMRREDKKALRDI
+1695 
-1708 IREKAKQQTEKKQEN
+1708 
-1723 EADIKINGKTIAE
+1723 
-1736 VVDDNALLLSRAMN
+1736 
-1750 TALELKENQKVE
+1750 
-1762 PEILSM
+1762 
-1768 MAEFIGSRKLN
+1768 
-1779 EINRRNMPYMLT
+1779 
-1791 LTKEDKKELNE
+1791 
-1802 ITNEKTTLL
+1802 
-1811 NKELEISQ
+1811 
-1819 EPAKMNLSSTL
+1819 
-1830 SQGLNNLDS
+1830 
-1839 KPKNPLQTSPK
+1839 
-1850 PNLRTLLNQSENT
+1850 
-1863 PGLEPNTSPKPGTL
+1863 
-1877 PKAPARI
+1877 
-1884 NLLNAVVQNKIVS
+1884 
-1897 LLAETI
+1897 
-1903 KVNYQLSE
+1903 
-1911 NKTTSPK
+1911 
-1918 DLHEIAITI
+1918 
-1927 ENSYLDEKYMD
+1927 
-1938 TLSDNL
+1938 
-1944 VMRIEEKEAL
+1944 
-1954 RDIIRE
+1954 
-1960 RAKQQT
+1960 
-1966 DKKQEN
+1966 
-1972 EADIKINGKTI
+1972 
-1983 AEVVDDNALLL
+1983 
-1994 SRAMNTALALKENQ
+1994 
-2008 KVEPKMLSTMAEFI
+2008 
-2022 GSRKLNEINRR
+2022 
-2033 NIPYML
+2033 
-2039 TLTKEDKK
+2039 
-2047 ELNEIING
+2047 
-2055 KTTLLSK
+2055 
-2062 LPELDRTNLNPID
+2062 
-2075 QVPLP
+2075 
-2080 LNQRLSNRGSE
+2080 
-2091 QNTLPKPNKN
+2091 
-2101 IKQMNSLSQESAEVS
+2101 
-2116 R
+2116 

>member
-43 QAEDQPSL
+43 QPEDQSSL

-69 KALVALGKDLSKYD
+69 KALVALGKDLSKYA

-104 QPRNRIVQPEDQQ
+104 Q
-117 SHASRLTNKYELKM
+117 
-131 ERTNPEKFAKLGR
+131 
-144 ELSRYDPATIEGI
+144 
-157 LLHLPLIPEEKDL
+157 
-170 LQPRN
+170 
-175 RIVQPE
+175 
-181 DQLELADRLID
+181 
-192 KYKLK
+192 
-197 NKHTNL
+197 
-203 KTMAAL
+203 
-209 GKDLSRY
+209 
-216 DPDSTEG
+216 
-223 ILLHLPLIPE
+223 
-233 EKKQLKPRNRIV
+233 PRNRIV

-282 YDPDSTEG
+282 YDPDSTAG

-349 YDSDSTAGILL
+349 YDSDSTEGILL

-430 LIPEEKKLLQ
+430 LNPEEKKLLQ
-440 PRNRIAQPKD
+440 PRNRIAQPEDQPALAYELTEEKKQSTNTETLVIDKDLSKDDPTSTEGNISNLSLNPEEKNLLQPSNRIAQPKD

-461 KKQSINTET
+461 KKQSTNTET
-470 LVIDKDLSKGN
+470 LVIDKDLSKGD

-486 GNISDLPLIP
+486 GNIS
-496 EEKNLLQPSNR
+496 
-507 IAQPE
+507 
-512 GQPALAYELTEEKK
+512 
-526 QSTNMETLVALDKDL
+526 
-541 SKDDPTSS
+541 
-549 GGNISNLPLN
+549 NLPLN
-559 PEEKNLLQPS
+559 S
-569 NRIAQPEDQ
+569 
-578 PALAYELTEEK
+578 
-589 KQSIN
+589 
-594 TETLVIDKDLSKG
+594 
-607 NPTSSEGNISD
+607 
-618 LPLIPEEKNLL
+618 
-629 QPSNRIAQPEDQ
+629 
-641 PALAYE
+641 
-647 LADEKKQST
+647 
-656 NMETLV
+656 
-662 ALDKDLSKGDPNS
+662 
-675 TEGNISDLPLNP
+675 

-698 EMESI
+698 EMDSE
-703 DRTFFIDY
+703 DRTFFIDHF
-711 LNEQHNLNSNTPL
+711 NEKHNLNSNTPL

-760 RDDVYELLND
+760 RDDVYELLDD

-789 ITNKYQLLENQSVPK
+789 ITSKYQLVENQSVPK
-804 EKLETIATEILDL
+804 EKLEAIATEIMNL
-817 NLGEEQEREV
+817 NLVEEQKREV

-841 EEIYREKRDLLQT
+841 GEIYREKQDLLQT
-854 QESQKDAEIKAATLA
+854 QESQKDAEIKAA
-869 ITNTYELSVEK
+869 
-880 TTPQEKLKA
+880 
-889 IANELINRNL
+889 
-899 STLQEHEIIYL
+899 
-910 LEIETKDRDTLRT
+910 
-923 IYKELKKIQESQ
+923 
-935 KDANVKAVTIAF
+935 
-947 TNIYKLSEDQ
+947 NI
-957 PNSQNNLKAIA
+957 
-968 KTIVD
+968 
-973 LDLSDEQKREVIL
+973 
-986 ELEIPKKDKDTLR
+986 
-999 KMYTNELEKKLQ
+999 
-1011 ELHWERVSIATA
+1011 
-1023 ISSKYLL
+1023 
-1030 SIEKTTPQEKLKAI
+1030 
-1044 ANELMDLN
+1044 
-1052 PSEVQGKGKDIFHLL
+1052 
-1067 EIKTRDRETLRTI
+1067 
-1080 YNELKK
+1080 
-1086 TQESQKDANIEVAT
+1086 
-1100 LTITNIYELSKDQ
+1100 
-1113 SNSPEKLNK
+1113 
-1122 TAKTI
+1122 
-1127 VDLDL
+1127 
-1132 SDEQKREVIL
+1132 
-1142 ELKIPEKDKATLR
+1142 
-1155 EMYSNELEKNLN
+1155 
-1167 GERIATAISSKY
+1167 
-1179 QLSVEKTTPQEK
+1179 
-1191 LNTIAK
+1191 
-1197 KITKLNLSDEQKR
+1197 
-1210 EVILKLKIP
+1210 
-1219 EKNKTTLREMYSNE
+1219 
-1233 LEKNLN
+1233 
-1239 GERVATA
+1239 
-1246 ISSKYQ
+1246 
-1252 LSVEK
+1252 
-1257 TTPQEKLNTIAKKIT
+1257 
-1272 KLNLSDEQKR
+1272 
-1282 EVILKLKIPEKN
+1282 
-1294 KTTLREMYSNELEKN
+1294 
-1309 LNGERVATAISS
+1309 
-1321 KYQLSVEKTTPQEKL
+1321 
-1336 NTIAKKITKLDLSD
+1336 
-1350 EQKREVIRILE
+1350 
-1361 IPEKDQD
+1361 
-1368 TLREMYLNKFEEK
+1368 
-1381 LNWKIV
+1381 
-1387 TKAIDISS
+1387 
-1395 KYQLSVEKT
+1395 
-1404 TPQEKLK
+1404 
-1411 AIANELIDLNL
+1411 
-1422 SKVQEKEKEIIH
+1422 
-1434 LLEIETEDRDTLRT
+1434 
-1448 IYKELKK
+1448 
-1455 IQVIKKVAPLAIT
+1455 AIT

-1486 TAKKIANLDLTDEQK
+1486 TAKKIAKLDLSDEQK
-1501 REVILELKIPE
+1501 REVIFELKIPE
-1512 KDRDTLLSIYEEQK
+1512 KDQDTLLSIYEEQK
-1526 KVANIAIIKK
+1526 KAANIAIIKK
-1536 YQPTALYDLKEIA
+1536 YKPNAQHDLKEIA

-1572 QNVNAVA
+1572 QNVHAVA
-1579 TTITNKHQLSENRPA
+1579 TTITNKHQLSEKRPA
-1594 TSNKLHRIANEVVYL
+1594 NPNKLHRIANEVVNL
-1609 NFNIEQKLELMR
+1609 NLNIDQKLELMR
-1621 TLTLAKADKDK
+1621 TLALTQADKDK
-1632 LLNIFS
+1632 LRNIFS

-1670 LHEIAFIIEN
+1670 LHNIAITIEN
-1680 SYLDEKYME
+1680 SSLDKKY
-1689 TIPKAL
+1689 IDAVPNAL
-1695 VMRREDKKALRDI
+1695 VMTREDKETLRDM
-1708 IREKAKQQTEKKQEN
+1708 IRERAKQQTEIKQEN

-1736 VVDDNALLLSRAMN
+1736 VLDDNALLLSRAMN
-1750 TALELKENQKVE
+1750 TALELKENKKVE

-1884 NLLNAVVQNKIVS
+1884 NLLNVVVQNKIVS

-1911 NKTTSPK
+1911 NKTISPK

-2055 KTTLLSK
+2055 KTALLSK
-2062 LPELDRTNLNPID
+2062 LPELDRTNPNPID

-2080 LNQRLSNRGSE
+2080 LNQKLSNRGSE

-2101 IKQMNSLSQESAEVS
+2101 IKQMNSLSQGSAEVS

>member
-43 QAEDQPSL
+43 QPEDQPSL

-69 KALVALGKDLSKYD
+69 KALVALGKDLSKYA
-83 PATIEGILFYLPL
+83 PATLEGILFYLPL

-117 SHASRLTNKYELKM
+117 SHAYRLTNKYELKM

-233 EKKQLKPRNRIV
+233 EKKQLQPRNRIVQPEDQLELADRLIDKYKLKNKHTNLKTMAALGKDLSRYDPDSTEGILLHLPLIPEEKKQLQPRNRIV

-282 YDPDSTEG
+282 YDPDSTAG

-336 PVTFAKLDRELSK
+336 PVTFTKLDRELSK

-387 AYRLTKKYKLKNQHT
+387 AYRLTKKYKLKHQHT

-440 PRNRIAQPKD
+440 PRNRIAQPK
-450 QPALAYELTEE
+450 
-461 KKQSINTET
+461 N
-470 LVIDKDLSKGN
+470 
-481 PTSSE
+481 
-486 GNISDLPLIP
+486 
-496 EEKNLLQPSNR
+496 
-507 IAQPE
+507 
-512 GQPALAYELTEEKK
+512 QPALAYELTEEKK
-526 QSTNMETLVALDKDL
+526 QSTSMETLVALDKDL

-549 GGNISNLPLN
+549 EGNISN
-559 PEEKNLLQPS
+559 
-569 NRIAQPEDQ
+569 R
-578 PALAYELTEEK
+578 
-589 KQSIN
+589 
-594 TETLVIDKDLSKG
+594 
-607 NPTSSEGNISD
+607 
-618 LPLIPEEKNLL
+618 
-629 QPSNRIAQPEDQ
+629 
-641 PALAYE
+641 
-647 LADEKKQST
+647 
-656 NMETLV
+656 
-662 ALDKDLSKGDPNS
+662 
-675 TEGNISDLPLNP
+675 PLNP

-804 EKLETIATEILDL
+804 EKLETITTEILDL

-854 QESQKDAEIKAATLA
+854 QESQKDAEIKAATIA

-923 IYKELKKIQESQ
+923 IYKELKKIQENQ

-947 TNIYKLSEDQ
+947 KNIYKLSEDQ

-999 KMYTNELEKKLQ
+999 KMYSNKLEKKLQ
-1011 ELHWERVSIATA
+1011 KLHWERVSIATA

-1052 PSEVQGKGKDIFHLL
+1052 PSEVQGIGKDIFHLL
-1067 EIKTRDRETLRTI
+1067 EMKTRDRKTLRTI

-1086 TQESQKDANIEVAT
+1086 TQESQKYANIKAAT

-1122 TAKTI
+1122 IAKTI

-1132 SDEQKREVIL
+1132 SEEQKREVIL

-1167 GERIATAISSKY
+1167 GERVSIATAISSKY
-1179 QLSVEKTTPQEK
+1179 QLSVEKTTPQE
-1191 LNTIAK
+1191 
-1197 KITKLNLSDEQKR
+1197 R
-1210 EVILKLKIP
+1210 
-1219 EKNKTTLREMYSNE
+1219 
-1233 LEKNLN
+1233 
-1239 GERVATA
+1239 
-1246 ISSKYQ
+1246 
-1252 LSVEK
+1252 
-1257 TTPQEKLNTIAKKIT
+1257 
-1272 KLNLSDEQKR
+1272 
-1282 EVILKLKIPEKN
+1282 
-1294 KTTLREMYSNELEKN
+1294 
-1309 LNGERVATAISS
+1309 
-1321 KYQLSVEKTTPQEKL
+1321 L

-1381 LNWKIV
+1381 LNWKIF
-1387 TKAIDISS
+1387 TAATAISS

-1411 AIANELIDLNL
+1411 AIANELMDLNL
-1422 SKVQEKEKEIIH
+1422 SKAQEKEEEIIH
-1434 LLEIETEDRDTLRT
+1434 LLAIETEDRDTLRT

-1455 IQVIKKVAPLAIT
+1455 IQVIKKVATLAIT

-1512 KDRDTLLSIYEEQK
+1512 KDQDTLLSIYEEQK
-1526 KVANIAIIKK
+1526 KAANIAIIKK
-1536 YQPTALYDLKEIA
+1536 YQPNAQYDLKEIA

-1579 TTITNKHQLSENRPA
+1579 TTITNKHQLSEDRPA
-1594 TSNKLHRIANEVVYL
+1594 TSNKLHRIANEVVNL
-1609 NFNIEQKLELMR
+1609 NLNIDQKLELMR
-1621 TLTLAKADKDK
+1621 TLALTQADKDK
-1632 LLNIFS
+1632 LRNIFS

-1650 AEEIKVAYQLSENKT
+1650 AEEIKVAYQLTENKT

-1670 LHEIAFIIEN
+1670 LHNIAITIEN
-1680 SYLDEKYME
+1680 SSLDKKYMDAV
-1689 TIPKAL
+1689 PNAL
-1695 VMRREDKKALRDI
+1695 VMTREDKETLRDM
-1708 IREKAKQQTEKKQEN
+1708 IRERAKQQTEKKQEN

-1736 VVDDNALLLSRAMN
+1736 VLDDNALLLSRAMD
-1750 TALELKENQKVE
+1750 TALELKENEKVK

-1779 EINRRNMPYMLT
+1779 EINRRNIPYMLT
-1791 LTKEDKKELNE
+1791 LTKEDKEELSE
-1802 ITNEKTTLL
+1802 IINEKTTLL
-1811 NKELEISQ
+1811 NKELGISQ
-1819 EPAKMNLSSTL
+1819 VPAKMNLSSTL

-1839 KPKNPLQTSPK
+1839 NPKDPLQTSPK

-1877 PKAPARI
+1877 PKVPARI
-1884 NLLNAVVQNKIVS
+1884 NLLNVVVQNKIVS

-1983 AEVVDDNALLL
+1983 AEVLDDNALLL
-1994 SRAMNTALALKENQ
+1994 SRAMNTALALNENQ

-2062 LPELDRTNLNPID
+2062 LPELDRTNPNPID

-2101 IKQMNSLSQESAEVS
+2101 IKQMNSLSQGSAEVS

>member
-578 PALAYELTEEK
+578 PALAYEL
-589 KQSIN
+589 
-594 TETLVIDKDLSKG
+594 
-607 NPTSSEGNISD
+607 
-618 LPLIPEEKNLL
+618 
-629 QPSNRIAQPEDQ
+629 
-641 PALAYE
+641 
-647 LADEKKQST
+647 ADEKKQST

-1142 ELKIPEKDKATLR
+1142 ELKIPEKNKA
-1155 EMYSNELEKNLN
+1155 
-1167 GERIATAISSKY
+1167 
-1179 QLSVEKTTPQEK
+1179 
-1191 LNTIAK
+1191 
-1197 KITKLNLSDEQKR
+1197 
-1210 EVILKLKIP
+1210 
-1219 EKNKTTLREMYSNE
+1219 TLREMYSNE

-1272 KLNLSDEQKR
+1272 KLN
-1282 EVILKLKIPEKN
+1282 
-1294 KTTLREMYSNELEKN
+1294 
-1309 LNGERVATAISS
+1309 
-1321 KYQLSVEKTTPQEKL
+1321 
-1336 NTIAKKITKLDLSD
+1336 LSD

>member
-1 MEKLNKKNGEKVSVQ
+1 
-16 SKNQRG
+16 
-22 IFYRLK
+22 
-28 DRLKLNKKNGKKVIV
+28 
-43 QAEDQPSL
+43 
-51 AYELTNKY
+51 
-59 KLEKNKSDDM
+59 
-69 KALVALGKDLSKYD
+69 
-83 PATIEGILFYLPL
+83 
-96 TPEKKNLF
+96 
-104 QPRNRIVQPEDQQ
+104 
-117 SHASRLTNKYELKM
+117 
-131 ERTNPEKFAKLGR
+131 
-144 ELSRYDPATIEGI
+144 
-157 LLHLPLIPEEKDL
+157 
-170 LQPRN
+170 
-175 RIVQPE
+175 
-181 DQLELADRLID
+181 
-192 KYKLK
+192 
-197 NKHTNL
+197 
-203 KTMAAL
+203 
-209 GKDLSRY
+209 
-216 DPDSTEG
+216 
-223 ILLHLPLIPE
+223 
-233 EKKQLKPRNRIV
+233 
-245 QPEDQLELAYRIT
+245 
-258 KKYKLKHQH
+258 
-267 TNLKTFVALGKDLSR
+267 
-282 YDPDSTEG
+282 
-290 ILLHL
+290 
-295 PLIPEEK
+295 
-302 NLLQPRNR
+302 
-310 IVKPEDRLELA
+310 
-321 DRLTDKYNL
+321 
-330 KMERTD
+330 MERTD

-373 PRNRIVK
+373 PSNRIVK

-440 PRNRIAQPKD
+440 PRNRIAQPK
-450 QPALAYELTEE
+450 
-461 KKQSINTET
+461 N
-470 LVIDKDLSKGN
+470 
-481 PTSSE
+481 
-486 GNISDLPLIP
+486 
-496 EEKNLLQPSNR
+496 
-507 IAQPE
+507 
-512 GQPALAYELTEEKK
+512 QPALAYELTEEKK

-541 SKDDPTSS
+541 SKDNPTSS
-549 GGNISNLPLN
+549 EGNISNLPLN
-559 PEEKNLLQPS
+559 SEEKKLLQLS

-589 KQSIN
+589 KQSTN

-607 NPTSSEGNISD
+607 DPTSSEGNISN
-618 LPLIPEEKNLL
+618 LPLIPEEKKLL
-629 QPSNRIAQPEDQ
+629 QPSNRIAQPKDQ

-647 LADEKKQST
+647 LTEEKKQST
-656 NMETLV
+656 SMETLV
-662 ALDKDLSKGDPNS
+662 IDKDLSKGDPTS
-675 TEGNISDLPLNP
+675 TEGNISNRPLNP

-698 EMESI
+698 EMDSE

-711 LNEQHNLNSNTPL
+711 LNEKHNLNSNTPL

-736 DKFYYLPLKPST
+736 DTFYYLPLKPST

-789 ITNKYQLLENQSVPK
+789 IINKYQLLENQSVPK
-804 EKLETIATEILDL
+804 EKLEAIATEILDL

-854 QESQKDAEIKAATLA
+854 QESQKDAEIKAATIA

-880 TTPQEKLKA
+880 TTPQEK
-889 IANELINRNL
+889 
-899 STLQEHEIIYL
+899 
-910 LEIETKDRDTLRT
+910 
-923 IYKELKKIQESQ
+923 
-935 KDANVKAVTIAF
+935 
-947 TNIYKLSEDQ
+947 
-957 PNSQNNLKAIA
+957 LKAIA

-999 KMYTNELEKKLQ
+999 KMYSNKLEKKLQ
-1011 ELHWERVSIATA
+1011 KLHWERVSIATA

-1052 PSEVQGKGKDIFHLL
+1052 PSEVQGIGKDIFHLL
-1067 EIKTRDRETLRTI
+1067 EMKTRDRKTLRTI

-1086 TQESQKDANIEVAT
+1086 TQESQKYANIKAAT

-1122 TAKTI
+1122 IAKTI

-1167 GERIATAISSKY
+1167 GERVSI
-1179 QLSVEKTTPQEK
+1179 
-1191 LNTIAK
+1191 
-1197 KITKLNLSDEQKR
+1197 
-1210 EVILKLKIP
+1210 
-1219 EKNKTTLREMYSNE
+1219 
-1233 LEKNLN
+1233 
-1239 GERVATA
+1239 
-1246 ISSKYQ
+1246 
-1252 LSVEK
+1252 
-1257 TTPQEKLNTIAKKIT
+1257 
-1272 KLNLSDEQKR
+1272 
-1282 EVILKLKIPEKN
+1282 
-1294 KTTLREMYSNELEKN
+1294 
-1309 LNGERVATAISS
+1309 ATAISS

-1381 LNWKIV
+1381 LNWKIF
-1387 TKAIDISS
+1387 TAATAISS

-1411 AIANELIDLNL
+1411 GIANELIDLNL
-1422 SKVQEKEKEIIH
+1422 SKAQEKEKEIIH

-1455 IQVIKKVAPLAIT
+1455 IQVIKKVATLAIT
-1468 TKYELSE
+1468 TEYELSE

-1486 TAKKIANLDLTDEQK
+1486 TAKKIAKLDLSDEQK
-1501 REVILELKIPE
+1501 REVIFELKIPE
-1512 KDRDTLLSIYEEQK
+1512 KDQDTLLSIYEEQK
-1526 KVANIAIIKK
+1526 KAANIAIIKE
-1536 YQPTALYDLKEIA
+1536 YQPNAQHDLKEIA

-1572 QNVNAVA
+1572 QNVHAVA
-1579 TTITNKHQLSENRPA
+1579 TTITNKHQLSEKRPA
-1594 TSNKLHRIANEVVYL
+1594 NPNKLHRIANEVVNL
-1609 NFNIEQKLELMR
+1609 NLNIDQKLELMR
-1621 TLTLAKADKDK
+1621 TLALTQADKDK
-1632 LLNIFS
+1632 LRNIFS

-1670 LHEIAFIIEN
+1670 LHNIAITIEN
-1680 SYLDEKYME
+1680 SSLDKKYMD
-1689 TIPKAL
+1689 TVSNAL
-1695 VMRREDKKALRDI
+1695 VMTREDKETLRDM
-1708 IREKAKQQTEKKQEN
+1708 IRERAKQQTEKKQEN

-1736 VVDDNALLLSRAMN
+1736 VLDDNALLLSRAMD
-1750 TALELKENQKVE
+1750 TALELKENEKVK

-1779 EINRRNMPYMLT
+1779 EINRRNIPYMLT
-1791 LTKEDKKELNE
+1791 LTKEDKEELSE
-1802 ITNEKTTLL
+1802 IINEKTTLL

-1839 KPKNPLQTSPK
+1839 NPKDPLQTSPK

-1884 NLLNAVVQNKIVS
+1884 NLLNVVVQNKIVS

-2039 TLTKEDKK
+2039 TLTNEDKK

-2062 LPELDRTNLNPID
+2062 LPELDRTNPNPID

-2101 IKQMNSLSQESAEVS
+2101 IKQMNSLSQGSAEVS

>member
-43 QAEDQPSL
+43 QPEDQSSL

-69 KALVALGKDLSKYD
+69 KALVALGKDLSKYA

-117 SHASRLTNKYELKM
+117 SHAYRLTNKYELKM

-233 EKKQLKPRNRIV
+233 EKKQLQPRNRIV

-302 NLLQPRNR
+302 DLLQPRNR

-349 YDSDSTAGILL
+349 YDSDSTEGILL

-373 PRNRIVK
+373 PSNRIVK

-387 AYRLTKKYKLKNQHT
+387 AYRLTKKYKLKHQHT

-415 KYDPNSTEGILLLLP
+415 KYDPNSTAGILLLLP
-430 LIPEEKKLLQ
+430 LNPEEKKLLQ

-461 KKQSINTET
+461 KKQST
-470 LVIDKDLSKGN
+470 
-481 PTSSE
+481 
-486 GNISDLPLIP
+486 NI
-496 EEKNLLQPSNR
+496 
-507 IAQPE
+507 
-512 GQPALAYELTEEKK
+512 
-526 QSTNMETLVALDKDL
+526 ETLVALDKDL

-549 GGNISNLPLN
+549 EGNISNLPLN

-589 KQSIN
+589 KQSTN
-594 TETLVIDKDLSKG
+594 TETLVIDKDLSK
-607 NPTSSEGNISD
+607 
-618 LPLIPEEKNLL
+618 
-629 QPSNRIAQPEDQ
+629 
-641 PALAYE
+641 
-647 LADEKKQST
+647 
-656 NMETLV
+656 
-662 ALDKDLSKGDPNS
+662 
-675 TEGNISDLPLNP
+675 
-687 EEKNLLQQRTI
+687 EKNLLQQRTI
-698 EMESI
+698 EMDSE

-711 LNEQHNLNSNTPL
+711 LNEKHNLNSNTPL

-730 ALIEDL
+730 VLIEDL

-760 RDDVYELLND
+760 RDDVRELLND
-770 QIPKVNELITQVI
+770 QIPKVNKLITQVI

-789 ITNKYQLLENQSVPK
+789 ITSKYQLVENQSVPK
-804 EKLETIATEILDL
+804 EKLEAIATEIMNL
-817 NLGEEQEREV
+817 NLVEEQKREV

-841 EEIYREKRDLLQT
+841 GEIYREKQDLLQT
-854 QESQKDAEIKAATLA
+854 QESQKDAEIKAAT
-869 ITNTYELSVEK
+869 I
-880 TTPQEKLKA
+880 
-889 IANELINRNL
+889 
-899 STLQEHEIIYL
+899 
-910 LEIETKDRDTLRT
+910 
-923 IYKELKKIQESQ
+923 
-935 KDANVKAVTIAF
+935 
-947 TNIYKLSEDQ
+947 
-957 PNSQNNLKAIA
+957 
-968 KTIVD
+968 
-973 LDLSDEQKREVIL
+973 
-986 ELEIPKKDKDTLR
+986 
-999 KMYTNELEKKLQ
+999 
-1011 ELHWERVSIATA
+1011 
-1023 ISSKYLL
+1023 
-1030 SIEKTTPQEKLKAI
+1030 
-1044 ANELMDLN
+1044 
-1052 PSEVQGKGKDIFHLL
+1052 
-1067 EIKTRDRETLRTI
+1067 
-1080 YNELKK
+1080 
-1086 TQESQKDANIEVAT
+1086 
-1100 LTITNIYELSKDQ
+1100 
-1113 SNSPEKLNK
+1113 
-1122 TAKTI
+1122 
-1127 VDLDL
+1127 
-1132 SDEQKREVIL
+1132 
-1142 ELKIPEKDKATLR
+1142 
-1155 EMYSNELEKNLN
+1155 
-1167 GERIATAISSKY
+1167 
-1179 QLSVEKTTPQEK
+1179 
-1191 LNTIAK
+1191 
-1197 KITKLNLSDEQKR
+1197 
-1210 EVILKLKIP
+1210 
-1219 EKNKTTLREMYSNE
+1219 
-1233 LEKNLN
+1233 
-1239 GERVATA
+1239 
-1246 ISSKYQ
+1246 
-1252 LSVEK
+1252 
-1257 TTPQEKLNTIAKKIT
+1257 
-1272 KLNLSDEQKR
+1272 
-1282 EVILKLKIPEKN
+1282 
-1294 KTTLREMYSNELEKN
+1294 
-1309 LNGERVATAISS
+1309 
-1321 KYQLSVEKTTPQEKL
+1321 
-1336 NTIAKKITKLDLSD
+1336 
-1350 EQKREVIRILE
+1350 
-1361 IPEKDQD
+1361 
-1368 TLREMYLNKFEEK
+1368 
-1381 LNWKIV
+1381 
-1387 TKAIDISS
+1387 
-1395 KYQLSVEKT
+1395 
-1404 TPQEKLK
+1404 
-1411 AIANELIDLNL
+1411 
-1422 SKVQEKEKEIIH
+1422 
-1434 LLEIETEDRDTLRT
+1434 
-1448 IYKELKK
+1448 
-1455 IQVIKKVAPLAIT
+1455 AIT

-1486 TAKKIANLDLTDEQK
+1486 TAKKIAKLDLSDEQK
-1501 REVILELKIPE
+1501 REVIFELKIPE
-1512 KDRDTLLSIYEEQK
+1512 KDQDTLLSIYEEQK
-1526 KVANIAIIKK
+1526 KAANIAIIKK
-1536 YQPTALYDLKEIA
+1536 YQPNAQYDLKEIA

-1579 TTITNKHQLSENRPA
+1579 TTITNKHQLSEDRPA
-1594 TSNKLHRIANEVVYL
+1594 TSNKLHRIANEVVNL
-1609 NFNIEQKLELMR
+1609 NLNIDQKLELMR
-1621 TLTLAKADKDK
+1621 TLALAKADKDK

-1650 AEEIKVAYQLSENKT
+1650 AEEIKVDYQLSKHKT

-1670 LHEIAFIIEN
+1670 LHEIAIIIEN

-1689 TIPKAL
+1689 KVPKAL
-1695 VMRREDKKALRDI
+1695 GMRREDKEALRDI
-1708 IREKAKQQTEKKQEN
+1708 IRERAKQQTEKKQEN

-1736 VVDDNALLLSRAMN
+1736 VLDDNALLLSRAMD
-1750 TALELKENQKVE
+1750 TALELKENEKVK

-1791 LTKEDKKELNE
+1791 LTKEDKEELSE
-1802 ITNEKTTLL
+1802 IINEKTTLL
-1811 NKELEISQ
+1811 NKELGISQ
-1819 EPAKMNLSSTL
+1819 VPAKMNLSSTL

-1839 KPKNPLQTSPK
+1839 NPKDPLQTSPK

-1884 NLLNAVVQNKIVS
+1884 NLLNVVVQNKIVS
-1897 LLAETI
+1897 LLAEEI

-1994 SRAMNTALALKENQ
+1994 SRAMNTALALNENQ

-2062 LPELDRTNLNPID
+2062 LPELDRTNPNPID

-2101 IKQMNSLSQESAEVS
+2101 IKQMNSLSQGSAEVS

>member
-43 QAEDQPSL
+43 QPEDQLSL

-69 KALVALGKDLSKYD
+69 KALVALGKDLSKYA

-117 SHASRLTNKYELKM
+117 SHAYRLTNKYELKM

-233 EKKQLKPRNRIV
+233 EKKQLQPRNRIV

-349 YDSDSTAGILL
+349 YDSDSTEGILL

-461 KKQSINTET
+461 KKQSTNMET
-470 LVIDKDLSKGN
+470 LVALDKDLSKDD
-481 PTSSE
+481 PTSSG
-486 GNISDLPLIP
+486 GNISNLPLNP
-496 EEKNLLQPSNR
+496 KEKNLLQPSNR

-512 GQPALAYELTEEKK
+512 DQPALAYELTEEKK

-549 GGNISNLPLN
+549 EGNISNRPLN
-559 PEEKNLLQPS
+559 PEEK
-569 NRIAQPEDQ
+569 
-578 PALAYELTEEK
+578 K
-589 KQSIN
+589 
-594 TETLVIDKDLSKG
+594 
-607 NPTSSEGNISD
+607 
-618 LPLIPEEKNLL
+618 
-629 QPSNRIAQPEDQ
+629 
-641 PALAYE
+641 
-647 LADEKKQST
+647 
-656 NMETLV
+656 
-662 ALDKDLSKGDPNS
+662 
-675 TEGNISDLPLNP
+675 
-687 EEKNLLQQRTI
+687 LLQQRTI

-804 EKLETIATEILDL
+804 EKLETITTEILDL

-841 EEIYREKRDLLQT
+841 EEIYREKRDLLKT
-854 QESQKDAEIKAATLA
+854 QESQKDAEIKAATIA

-999 KMYTNELEKKLQ
+999 SIYKELKIIQESQKDANIKAVTLAITNIYKLSEDQPNSQNNLKAIAKTIVDLDLSDEQKREVILELEIPKKDKDTLRKMYSNKLEKKLQ
-1011 ELHWERVSIATA
+1011 KLHWERVSIATA

-1052 PSEVQGKGKDIFHLL
+1052 PSEVQGIGKDIFHLL
-1067 EIKTRDRETLRTI
+1067 EMKTRDRKTLRTI

-1086 TQESQKDANIEVAT
+1086 TQESQKYANIKAAT

-1142 ELKIPEKDKATLR
+1142 ELKIPEKDK
-1155 EMYSNELEKNLN
+1155 
-1167 GERIATAISSKY
+1167 
-1179 QLSVEKTTPQEK
+1179 
-1191 LNTIAK
+1191 
-1197 KITKLNLSDEQKR
+1197 
-1210 EVILKLKIP
+1210 
-1219 EKNKTTLREMYSNE
+1219 TTLREMYSNE

-1239 GERVATA
+1239 GERVS
-1246 ISSKYQ
+1246 I
-1252 LSVEK
+1252 
-1257 TTPQEKLNTIAKKIT
+1257 
-1272 KLNLSDEQKR
+1272 
-1282 EVILKLKIPEKN
+1282 
-1294 KTTLREMYSNELEKN
+1294 
-1309 LNGERVATAISS
+1309 ATAISS

-1381 LNWKIV
+1381 LNWKIF
-1387 TKAIDISS
+1387 TAATAISS

-1411 AIANELIDLNL
+1411 GIANELIDLNL
-1422 SKVQEKEKEIIH
+1422 SKAQEKEKEIIH
-1434 LLEIETEDRDTLRT
+1434 LLAIETEDRDTLRT

-1455 IQVIKKVAPLAIT
+1455 IQVIKKVATLAIT

-1486 TAKKIANLDLTDEQK
+1486 TAKKIAKLDLSDEQK
-1501 REVILELKIPE
+1501 REVIFELKIPE

-1536 YQPTALYDLKEIA
+1536 YQPNAQYDLKEIA

-1579 TTITNKHQLSENRPA
+1579 TTITNKHQLSEDRPA
-1594 TSNKLHRIANEVVYL
+1594 TSNKLHRIANEVVNL
-1609 NFNIEQKLELMR
+1609 NLNIDQKLELMS
-1621 TLTLAKADKDK
+1621 TLALTQADKDK
-1632 LLNIFS
+1632 LRNIFS

-1670 LHEIAFIIEN
+1670 LHEIAITIEN
-1680 SYLDEKYME
+1680 SSLDKKYMD
-1689 TIPKAL
+1689 TVSNAL
-1695 VMRREDKKALRDI
+1695 VMTREDKETLRDM
-1708 IREKAKQQTEKKQEN
+1708 IRERAKQQTEKKQEN
-1723 EADIKINGKTIAE
+1723 EVDIKINGKTIAE
-1736 VVDDNALLLSRAMN
+1736 VLDDNALLLSRAMN
-1750 TALELKENQKVE
+1750 TALELKENKKVE

-1884 NLLNAVVQNKIVS
+1884 NLLNVVVQNKIVS

-1911 NKTTSPK
+1911 NKTISPK

-2062 LPELDRTNLNPID
+2062 LPELDRTNPNPID

-2101 IKQMNSLSQESAEVS
+2101 IKQMNSLSQGSAEVS

>member
-170 LQPRN
+170 L
-175 RIVQPE
+175 
-181 DQLELADRLID
+181 
-192 KYKLK
+192 
-197 NKHTNL
+197 
-203 KTMAAL
+203 
-209 GKDLSRY
+209 
-216 DPDSTEG
+216 
-223 ILLHLPLIPE
+223 
-233 EKKQLKPRNRIV
+233 KPRNRIV

-267 TNLKTFVALGKDLSR
+267 TNLKTFVALGKDLSRYDPDSTEGILLHLPLIPEEKNLLQPRNRIVQPEDQLELAYRITKKYKLKMERTDPVTFAKLDRDLSR

-387 AYRLTKKYKLKNQHT
+387 AYRLTKKYKLKHQHT

-461 KKQSINTET
+461 KKQSINMETLVIDKDLSKDDPTSSGGNISNLPLNPEEKNLLQPSNRIAQPEGQPALAYELTEEKKQSTNTET

-549 GGNISNLPLN
+549 GGNISN
-559 PEEKNLLQPS
+559 
-569 NRIAQPEDQ
+569 
-578 PALAYELTEEK
+578 
-589 KQSIN
+589 
-594 TETLVIDKDLSKG
+594 
-607 NPTSSEGNISD
+607 
-618 LPLIPEEKNLL
+618 
-629 QPSNRIAQPEDQ
+629 
-641 PALAYE
+641 
-647 LADEKKQST
+647 
-656 NMETLV
+656 
-662 ALDKDLSKGDPNS
+662 
-675 TEGNISDLPLNP
+675 LPLNP

-1167 GERIATAISSKY
+1167 GERI
-1179 QLSVEKTTPQEK
+1179 
-1191 LNTIAK
+1191 
-1197 KITKLNLSDEQKR
+1197 
-1210 EVILKLKIP
+1210 
-1219 EKNKTTLREMYSNE
+1219 
-1233 LEKNLN
+1233 
-1239 GERVATA
+1239 ATA

>member
-96 TPEKKNLF
+96 TPEKKNLL

-402 NVKTLVALGKELS
+402 NVKTLVASGKELS

-461 KKQSINTET
+461 KKQS
-470 LVIDKDLSKGN
+470 
-481 PTSSE
+481 
-486 GNISDLPLIP
+486 
-496 EEKNLLQPSNR
+496 
-507 IAQPE
+507 
-512 GQPALAYELTEEKK
+512 
-526 QSTNMETLVALDKDL
+526 TNMETLVALDKDL

-549 GGNISNLPLN
+549 EGNISNLPLN
-559 PEEKNLLQPS
+559 PEEKKLLQPS

-589 KQSIN
+589 KQSTN

-607 NPTSSEGNISD
+607 DPT
-618 LPLIPEEKNLL
+618 
-629 QPSNRIAQPEDQ
+629 
-641 PALAYE
+641 
-647 LADEKKQST
+647 
-656 NMETLV
+656 
-662 ALDKDLSKGDPNS
+662 S
-675 TEGNISDLPLNP
+675 TEGNISNRPLNP

-1239 GERVATA
+1239 GER
-1246 ISSKYQ
+1246 I
-1252 LSVEK
+1252 
-1257 TTPQEKLNTIAKKIT
+1257 
-1272 KLNLSDEQKR
+1272 
-1282 EVILKLKIPEKN
+1282 
-1294 KTTLREMYSNELEKN
+1294 
-1309 LNGERVATAISS
+1309 ATAISS

-1486 TAKKIANLDLTDEQK
+1486 TAKKIAKLDLTDEQK

-1695 VMRREDKKALRDI
+1695 GMRREDKKALRDI

-1736 VVDDNALLLSRAMN
+1736 VLDDNALLLSRAMN

>member
-69 KALVALGKDLSKYD
+69 KALVALGKDLSKYA

-117 SHASRLTNKYELKM
+117 SHAYRLTNKYELKM

-233 EKKQLKPRNRIV
+233 EKKQLQPRNRIV

-321 DRLTDKYNL
+321 DRLTVKYNL

-368 KNLLQ
+368 KDLLQ

-415 KYDPNSTEGILLLLP
+415 KYDPNSTAGILLLLP
-430 LIPEEKKLLQ
+430 LNPEEKKLLQ

-461 KKQSINTET
+461 KKQS
-470 LVIDKDLSKGN
+470 
-481 PTSSE
+481 
-486 GNISDLPLIP
+486 
-496 EEKNLLQPSNR
+496 
-507 IAQPE
+507 
-512 GQPALAYELTEEKK
+512 
-526 QSTNMETLVALDKDL
+526 
-541 SKDDPTSS
+541 
-549 GGNISNLPLN
+549 
-559 PEEKNLLQPS
+559 
-569 NRIAQPEDQ
+569 
-578 PALAYELTEEK
+578 
-589 KQSIN
+589 
-594 TETLVIDKDLSKG
+594 
-607 NPTSSEGNISD
+607 
-618 LPLIPEEKNLL
+618 
-629 QPSNRIAQPEDQ
+629 
-641 PALAYE
+641 
-647 LADEKKQST
+647 T

-662 ALDKDLSKGDPNS
+662 ALDKDLSKGDPTS
-675 TEGNISDLPLNP
+675 TEGNISNLPLNP

-804 EKLETIATEILDL
+804 EKLEAIATEILDL

-854 QESQKDAEIKAATLA
+854 QESQKDAEIKAATIA

-923 IYKELKKIQESQ
+923 IYKELKKIQENQ

-947 TNIYKLSEDQ
+947 KNIYKLSEDQ

-986 ELEIPKKDKDTLR
+986 ELEIPKKDKDTLGTIYKELKIIQESQKDANIKAITIAITNIYKLSEDQSNSQNNLKAIAKTIVDLDLSDEQKREVILELEIPKKDKDTLR
-999 KMYTNELEKKLQ
+999 KMYSNKLEKKLQ
-1011 ELHWERVSIATA
+1011 KLHWERVSIATA

-1052 PSEVQGKGKDIFHLL
+1052 PSEVQGMGKDIFHLL
-1067 EIKTRDRETLRTI
+1067 EMKTRDRKTLRTI

-1086 TQESQKDANIEVAT
+1086 TQESQKYANIKAAT

-1142 ELKIPEKDKATLR
+1142 
-1155 EMYSNELEKNLN
+1155 
-1167 GERIATAISSKY
+1167 
-1179 QLSVEKTTPQEK
+1179 
-1191 LNTIAK
+1191 
-1197 KITKLNLSDEQKR
+1197 
-1210 EVILKLKIP
+1210 KLKIP

-1239 GERVATA
+1239 GER
-1246 ISSKYQ
+1246 I
-1252 LSVEK
+1252 
-1257 TTPQEKLNTIAKKIT
+1257 
-1272 KLNLSDEQKR
+1272 
-1282 EVILKLKIPEKN
+1282 
-1294 KTTLREMYSNELEKN
+1294 
-1309 LNGERVATAISS
+1309 ATAISS

-1455 IQVIKKVAPLAIT
+1455 IQVIKKVAPLAMT
-1468 TKYELSE
+1468 TKYELTE

-1621 TLTLAKADKDK
+1621 ALTLAKADKDK

-1695 VMRREDKKALRDI
+1695 GMRREDKKALRDI

-1736 VVDDNALLLSRAMN
+1736 VLDDNALLLSRAMN

-1877 PKAPARI
+1877 PKVPARI

>member
-69 KALVALGKDLSKYD
+69 KALVALGKDLSKYA

-117 SHASRLTNKYELKM
+117 SHAYRLTNKYELKM

-233 EKKQLKPRNRIV
+233 EKKQLQPRNRIV

-282 YDPDSTEG
+282 YDPDSTAG

-430 LIPEEKKLLQ
+430 LIPEEK
-440 PRNRIAQPKD
+440 
-450 QPALAYELTEE
+450 
-461 KKQSINTET
+461 
-470 LVIDKDLSKGN
+470 
-481 PTSSE
+481 
-486 GNISDLPLIP
+486 
-496 EEKNLLQPSNR
+496 
-507 IAQPE
+507 
-512 GQPALAYELTEEKK
+512 
-526 QSTNMETLVALDKDL
+526 
-541 SKDDPTSS
+541 
-549 GGNISNLPLN
+549 
-559 PEEKNLLQPS
+559 NLLQPS

-589 KQSIN
+589 KQS
-594 TETLVIDKDLSKG
+594 
-607 NPTSSEGNISD
+607 
-618 LPLIPEEKNLL
+618 
-629 QPSNRIAQPEDQ
+629 
-641 PALAYE
+641 
-647 LADEKKQST
+647 T

-662 ALDKDLSKGDPNS
+662 TLDKDLSKDDPTS
-675 TEGNISDLPLNP
+675 SGGNISNRPLNP

-804 EKLETIATEILDL
+804 EKLETITTEILDL

-854 QESQKDAEIKAATLA
+854 QESQKDAEIKAATIA

-923 IYKELKKIQESQ
+923 IYKELKKIQENQ

-947 TNIYKLSEDQ
+947 KNIYKLSEDQ

-999 KMYTNELEKKLQ
+999 KMYSNKLEKKLQ
-1011 ELHWERVSIATA
+1011 KLHWERVSIATA

-1052 PSEVQGKGKDIFHLL
+1052 PSEVQGIGKDIFHLL
-1067 EIKTRDRETLRTI
+1067 EMKTRDRKTLRTI

-1086 TQESQKDANIEVAT
+1086 TQESQKYANIKAAT

-1122 TAKTI
+1122 IAKTI

-1132 SDEQKREVIL
+1132 SEEQKREVIL

-1167 GERIATAISSKY
+1167 GERVSI
-1179 QLSVEKTTPQEK
+1179 
-1191 LNTIAK
+1191 
-1197 KITKLNLSDEQKR
+1197 
-1210 EVILKLKIP
+1210 
-1219 EKNKTTLREMYSNE
+1219 
-1233 LEKNLN
+1233 
-1239 GERVATA
+1239 
-1246 ISSKYQ
+1246 
-1252 LSVEK
+1252 
-1257 TTPQEKLNTIAKKIT
+1257 
-1272 KLNLSDEQKR
+1272 
-1282 EVILKLKIPEKN
+1282 
-1294 KTTLREMYSNELEKN
+1294 
-1309 LNGERVATAISS
+1309 ATAISS

-1381 LNWKIV
+1381 LNWKIF
-1387 TKAIDISS
+1387 TAATAISS

-1411 AIANELIDLNL
+1411 AIANELMDLNL
-1422 SKVQEKEKEIIH
+1422 SKAQEKEEEIIH
-1434 LLEIETEDRDTLRT
+1434 LLAIETEDRDTLRT

-1455 IQVIKKVAPLAIT
+1455 IQVIKKVATLAIT

-1512 KDRDTLLSIYEEQK
+1512 KDQDTLLSIYEEQK
-1526 KVANIAIIKK
+1526 KAANIAIIKK
-1536 YQPTALYDLKEIA
+1536 YQPNAQYDLKEIA

-1579 TTITNKHQLSENRPA
+1579 TTITNKHQLSEDRPA
-1594 TSNKLHRIANEVVYL
+1594 TSNKLHRIANEVVNL
-1609 NFNIEQKLELMR
+1609 NLNIDQKLELMR
-1621 TLTLAKADKDK
+1621 TLALTQADKDK
-1632 LLNIFS
+1632 LRNIFS

-1650 AEEIKVAYQLSENKT
+1650 AEEIKVAYQLTENKT

-1670 LHEIAFIIEN
+1670 LHNIAITIEN
-1680 SYLDEKYME
+1680 SSLDKKYMDAV
-1689 TIPKAL
+1689 PNAL
-1695 VMRREDKKALRDI
+1695 VMTREDKETLRDM
-1708 IREKAKQQTEKKQEN
+1708 IRERAKQQTEKKQEN

-1736 VVDDNALLLSRAMN
+1736 VLDDNALLLSRAMD
-1750 TALELKENQKVE
+1750 TALELKENEKVK

-1779 EINRRNMPYMLT
+1779 EINRRNIPYMLT
-1791 LTKEDKKELNE
+1791 LTKEDKEELSE
-1802 ITNEKTTLL
+1802 IINEKTTLL
-1811 NKELEISQ
+1811 NKELGISQ
-1819 EPAKMNLSSTL
+1819 VPAKMNLSSTL

-1839 KPKNPLQTSPK
+1839 NPKDPLQTSPK

-1884 NLLNAVVQNKIVS
+1884 NLLNVVVQNKIVS

-1983 AEVVDDNALLL
+1983 AEVLDDNALLL
-1994 SRAMNTALALKENQ
+1994 SRAMNTALALNENQ

-2062 LPELDRTNLNPID
+2062 LPELDRTNPNPID

-2101 IKQMNSLSQESAEVS
+2101 IKQMNSLSQGSAEVS

>member
-43 QAEDQPSL
+43 QPEDQLSL

-69 KALVALGKDLSKYD
+69 KALVALGKDLSKYA

-117 SHASRLTNKYELKM
+117 SHAYRLTNKYELKM

-233 EKKQLKPRNRIV
+233 EKKQLQPRNRIV

-302 NLLQPRNR
+302 DLLQPRNR

-349 YDSDSTAGILL
+349 YDSDSTEGILL

-373 PRNRIVK
+373 PSNRIVK

-415 KYDPNSTEGILLLLP
+415 KYDPNSTAGILLLLP
-430 LIPEEKKLLQ
+430 LNPEEKKLLQ

-461 KKQSINTET
+461 KKQST
-470 LVIDKDLSKGN
+470 
-481 PTSSE
+481 
-486 GNISDLPLIP
+486 NI
-496 EEKNLLQPSNR
+496 
-507 IAQPE
+507 
-512 GQPALAYELTEEKK
+512 
-526 QSTNMETLVALDKDL
+526 ETLVALDKDL

-549 GGNISNLPLN
+549 EGNISNLPLN

-589 KQSIN
+589 KQSTN
-594 TETLVIDKDLSKG
+594 TETLVIDKDLSK
-607 NPTSSEGNISD
+607 
-618 LPLIPEEKNLL
+618 
-629 QPSNRIAQPEDQ
+629 
-641 PALAYE
+641 
-647 LADEKKQST
+647 
-656 NMETLV
+656 
-662 ALDKDLSKGDPNS
+662 
-675 TEGNISDLPLNP
+675 
-687 EEKNLLQQRTI
+687 EKNLLQQRTI
-698 EMESI
+698 EMDSE

-711 LNEQHNLNSNTPL
+711 LNEKHNLNSNTPL

-760 RDDVYELLND
+760 RDDVRELLND
-770 QIPKVNELITQVI
+770 QIPKVNKLITQVI

-789 ITNKYQLLENQSVPK
+789 ITSKYQLVENQSVPK
-804 EKLETIATEILDL
+804 EKLEAIATEIMNL
-817 NLGEEQEREV
+817 NLVEEQKREV

-841 EEIYREKRDLLQT
+841 GEIYREKQDLLQT
-854 QESQKDAEIKAATLA
+854 QESQKDAEIKAAT
-869 ITNTYELSVEK
+869 I
-880 TTPQEKLKA
+880 
-889 IANELINRNL
+889 
-899 STLQEHEIIYL
+899 
-910 LEIETKDRDTLRT
+910 
-923 IYKELKKIQESQ
+923 
-935 KDANVKAVTIAF
+935 
-947 TNIYKLSEDQ
+947 
-957 PNSQNNLKAIA
+957 
-968 KTIVD
+968 
-973 LDLSDEQKREVIL
+973 
-986 ELEIPKKDKDTLR
+986 
-999 KMYTNELEKKLQ
+999 
-1011 ELHWERVSIATA
+1011 
-1023 ISSKYLL
+1023 
-1030 SIEKTTPQEKLKAI
+1030 
-1044 ANELMDLN
+1044 
-1052 PSEVQGKGKDIFHLL
+1052 
-1067 EIKTRDRETLRTI
+1067 
-1080 YNELKK
+1080 
-1086 TQESQKDANIEVAT
+1086 
-1100 LTITNIYELSKDQ
+1100 
-1113 SNSPEKLNK
+1113 
-1122 TAKTI
+1122 
-1127 VDLDL
+1127 
-1132 SDEQKREVIL
+1132 
-1142 ELKIPEKDKATLR
+1142 
-1155 EMYSNELEKNLN
+1155 
-1167 GERIATAISSKY
+1167 
-1179 QLSVEKTTPQEK
+1179 
-1191 LNTIAK
+1191 
-1197 KITKLNLSDEQKR
+1197 
-1210 EVILKLKIP
+1210 
-1219 EKNKTTLREMYSNE
+1219 
-1233 LEKNLN
+1233 
-1239 GERVATA
+1239 
-1246 ISSKYQ
+1246 
-1252 LSVEK
+1252 
-1257 TTPQEKLNTIAKKIT
+1257 
-1272 KLNLSDEQKR
+1272 
-1282 EVILKLKIPEKN
+1282 
-1294 KTTLREMYSNELEKN
+1294 
-1309 LNGERVATAISS
+1309 
-1321 KYQLSVEKTTPQEKL
+1321 
-1336 NTIAKKITKLDLSD
+1336 
-1350 EQKREVIRILE
+1350 
-1361 IPEKDQD
+1361 
-1368 TLREMYLNKFEEK
+1368 
-1381 LNWKIV
+1381 
-1387 TKAIDISS
+1387 
-1395 KYQLSVEKT
+1395 
-1404 TPQEKLK
+1404 
-1411 AIANELIDLNL
+1411 
-1422 SKVQEKEKEIIH
+1422 
-1434 LLEIETEDRDTLRT
+1434 
-1448 IYKELKK
+1448 
-1455 IQVIKKVAPLAIT
+1455 AIT

-1486 TAKKIANLDLTDEQK
+1486 TAKKIAKLDLSDEQK
-1501 REVILELKIPE
+1501 REVIFELKIPE
-1512 KDRDTLLSIYEEQK
+1512 KDQDTLLSIYEEQK
-1526 KVANIAIIKK
+1526 KAANIAIIKK
-1536 YQPTALYDLKEIA
+1536 YKPNAQHDLKEIA

-1572 QNVNAVA
+1572 QNVHAVA
-1579 TTITNKHQLSENRPA
+1579 TTITNKHQLSEKRPA
-1594 TSNKLHRIANEVVYL
+1594 NPNKLHRIANEVVNL
-1609 NFNIEQKLELMR
+1609 NLNIDQKLELMR
-1621 TLTLAKADKDK
+1621 TLALTQADKDK
-1632 LLNIFS
+1632 LRNIFS

-1670 LHEIAFIIEN
+1670 LHNIAITIEN
-1680 SYLDEKYME
+1680 SYLDEKYMD
-1689 TIPKAL
+1689 TVSDNL
-1695 VMRREDKKALRDI
+1695 VMRREDKEALRDI
-1708 IREKAKQQTEKKQEN
+1708 IRERAKQQTEKKQEN
-1723 EADIKINGKTIAE
+1723 EADIKINGKTMAE
-1736 VVDDNALLLSRAMN
+1736 VLDDNALLLSRAMN
-1750 TALELKENQKVE
+1750 TALALKENQKVE
-1762 PEILSM
+1762 PKMLST

-1779 EINRRNMPYMLT
+1779 EINRRNIPYMLT

-1802 ITNEKTTLL
+1802 IINEKTTLL

-1884 NLLNAVVQNKIVS
+1884 NLLNVVVQNKIVS

-1911 NKTTSPK
+1911 NKTISPK

-1994 SRAMNTALALKENQ
+1994 SRAMNTALALNENQ

-2062 LPELDRTNLNPID
+2062 LPELDRTNPNPID

-2080 LNQRLSNRGSE
+2080 LNQRLSNLGSE
-2091 QNTLPKPNKN
+2091 QNTPPKPNKN
-2101 IKQMNSLSQESAEVS
+2101 IKQMNSLSQGSAEVS

>member
-43 QAEDQPSL
+43 QPEDQPSL

-69 KALVALGKDLSKYD
+69 KALVALGKDLSKYA
-83 PATIEGILFYLPL
+83 PATIEGILFYLSL
-96 TPEKKNLF
+96 TPEKKKLF
-104 QPRNRIVQPEDQQ
+104 QPRNRIVKPEDQQ
-117 SHASRLTNKYELKM
+117 SHAYRLTNKYELKM

-181 DQLELADRLID
+181 DQFELADRLID

-233 EKKQLKPRNRIV
+233 EKKQLQPRNRIV

-415 KYDPNSTEGILLLLP
+415 KYDPNSTAGILLLLP
-430 LIPEEKKLLQ
+430 LNPEEKKLLQ

-450 QPALAYELTEE
+450 
-461 KKQSINTET
+461 
-470 LVIDKDLSKGN
+470 
-481 PTSSE
+481 
-486 GNISDLPLIP
+486 
-496 EEKNLLQPSNR
+496 
-507 IAQPE
+507 
-512 GQPALAYELTEEKK
+512 QPALAYELTEEKK

-549 GGNISNLPLN
+549 EGNISN
-559 PEEKNLLQPS
+559 
-569 NRIAQPEDQ
+569 R
-578 PALAYELTEEK
+578 
-589 KQSIN
+589 
-594 TETLVIDKDLSKG
+594 
-607 NPTSSEGNISD
+607 
-618 LPLIPEEKNLL
+618 
-629 QPSNRIAQPEDQ
+629 
-641 PALAYE
+641 
-647 LADEKKQST
+647 
-656 NMETLV
+656 
-662 ALDKDLSKGDPNS
+662 
-675 TEGNISDLPLNP
+675 PLNP

-804 EKLETIATEILDL
+804 EKLEAIATEILDL

-854 QESQKDAEIKAATLA
+854 QESQKDAEIKAATIA

-999 KMYTNELEKKLQ
+999 SIYKELKIIQESQKDANIKAVTLAITNIYKLSEDQPNSQNNLKAIAKTIVDLDLSDEQKREVILELEIPKKDKDTLRKMYSNKLEKKLQ
-1011 ELHWERVSIATA
+1011 KLHWERVSIATA

-1052 PSEVQGKGKDIFHLL
+1052 PSEVQGIGKDIFHLL
-1067 EIKTRDRETLRTI
+1067 EMKTRDRKTLRTI

-1086 TQESQKDANIEVAT
+1086 TQESQKYANIKAAT
-1100 LTITNIYELSKDQ
+1100 LTIANIYELSKDQ

-1122 TAKTI
+1122 IAKTI

-1142 ELKIPEKDKATLR
+1142 ELKIPEKDK
-1155 EMYSNELEKNLN
+1155 
-1167 GERIATAISSKY
+1167 
-1179 QLSVEKTTPQEK
+1179 
-1191 LNTIAK
+1191 
-1197 KITKLNLSDEQKR
+1197 
-1210 EVILKLKIP
+1210 
-1219 EKNKTTLREMYSNE
+1219 TTLREMYSDE

-1239 GERVATA
+1239 GERVS
-1246 ISSKYQ
+1246 I
-1252 LSVEK
+1252 
-1257 TTPQEKLNTIAKKIT
+1257 
-1272 KLNLSDEQKR
+1272 
-1282 EVILKLKIPEKN
+1282 
-1294 KTTLREMYSNELEKN
+1294 
-1309 LNGERVATAISS
+1309 ATAISS

-1361 IPEKDQD
+1361 IPEKGQ
-1368 TLREMYLNKFEEK
+1368 
-1381 LNWKIV
+1381 
-1387 TKAIDISS
+1387 
-1395 KYQLSVEKT
+1395 
-1404 TPQEKLK
+1404 
-1411 AIANELIDLNL
+1411 
-1422 SKVQEKEKEIIH
+1422 
-1434 LLEIETEDRDTLRT
+1434 
-1448 IYKELKK
+1448 
-1455 IQVIKKVAPLAIT
+1455 
-1468 TKYELSE
+1468 
-1475 DQSNSPEKLNK
+1475 
-1486 TAKKIANLDLTDEQK
+1486 
-1501 REVILELKIPE
+1501 
-1512 KDRDTLLSIYEEQK
+1512 DTLLSIYEEQK
-1526 KVANIAIIKK
+1526 KAANIAIIKK
-1536 YQPTALYDLKEIA
+1536 YQPNAQYDLKEIA

-1572 QNVNAVA
+1572 QNVHAVA
-1579 TTITNKHQLSENRPA
+1579 TTITNKHQLSEKRPA
-1594 TSNKLHRIANEVVYL
+1594 NPNKLRRIANEVVNL
-1609 NFNIEQKLELMR
+1609 NLNIDQKLELMR
-1621 TLTLAKADKDK
+1621 TLALTQADKDK
-1632 LLNIFS
+1632 LRNIFS

-1670 LHEIAFIIEN
+1670 LHN
-1680 SYLDEKYME
+1680 
-1689 TIPKAL
+1689 
-1695 VMRREDKKALRDI
+1695 
-1708 IREKAKQQTEKKQEN
+1708 
-1723 EADIKINGKTIAE
+1723 
-1736 VVDDNALLLSRAMN
+1736 
-1750 TALELKENQKVE
+1750 
-1762 PEILSM
+1762 
-1768 MAEFIGSRKLN
+1768 
-1779 EINRRNMPYMLT
+1779 
-1791 LTKEDKKELNE
+1791 
-1802 ITNEKTTLL
+1802 
-1811 NKELEISQ
+1811 
-1819 EPAKMNLSSTL
+1819 
-1830 SQGLNNLDS
+1830 
-1839 KPKNPLQTSPK
+1839 
-1850 PNLRTLLNQSENT
+1850 
-1863 PGLEPNTSPKPGTL
+1863 
-1877 PKAPARI
+1877 
-1884 NLLNAVVQNKIVS
+1884 
-1897 LLAETI
+1897 
-1903 KVNYQLSE
+1903 
-1911 NKTTSPK
+1911 
-1918 DLHEIAITI
+1918 IAITI

-2062 LPELDRTNLNPID
+2062 LPELDRTNPNPID

-2080 LNQRLSNRGSE
+2080 LNQRLSNRGLE

-2101 IKQMNSLSQESAEVS
+2101 IKQMNSLSQGSAEVS